1 MDKRLLVKRTL
12 GCVCAAT
19 MMGATLVTH
28 HDSLNTVIA
37 EEKTVQVQKELPFI
51 DSLHYLSENSKK
63 EFKEELSKVGEASQK
78 VKEILAKA
86 QQADKQAQA
95 LAEMKIPEKI
105 PMKPLHG
112 PLYGG
117 YFRTW
122 HDKTSDPSEKDK
134 VNSMGELPKEVDLAF
149 VFHDWTKDYSL
160 FWKEL
165 ATKHVPKLNKQGTR
179 VIRTIPWRFLA
190 GGDNSGIAEDAS
202 KYPNTPEGNKA
213 LAKAIVDEYVYKY
226 NLDGLDVDI
235 ERDSIPKVNG
245 EVSDENLKRSIH
257 VFEEIGK
264 LIGPKGADKSRLFIM
279 DSTYMADKNPLIER
293 GAPYIDLLL
302 VQVYGARGE
311 QGEFQNDTKL
321 VTETPEER
329 WQGYSKYI
337 RPEQYMVGFSFYEEK
352 AGSGNLWYDI
362 NTRKDEDTANGINT
376 DITGTRAERYARWQ
390 PKTGGVKGGIFSYAV
405 DRDGVAHQ
413 PEKVAQQDKRSQM
426 QVDEITDNIF
436 HSDYSV
442 SKALK
447 QVMLKDKSYDLIDEK
462 DFPDKALREA
472 VIAQVG
478 TRKGDLERFNGTL
491 RLDNPAIQSLEG
503 LNKFKKLSQLDLIGL
518 SRITKLDR
526 SVLPANMKSGKDTL
540 ETVLETYKKNSKEE
554 PATIPPVS
562 LTISGLT
569 GLKELDLSGF
579 DRETLAGLDAATLTS
594 LEKVDISG
602 NKLDLAPGTENRQI
616 FDVMRSTVSNHVRSN
631 EQTVRF
637 DKQKPTGHY
646 PTTYGTTSLRLP
658 KAEGNIDL
666 QSRLLF
672 GTVTNQGTL
681 INSEADYKAYQNQKI
696 AGRNF
701 VDPDYHYNNFKVSY
715 DNYTLTVTDSTLGT
729 TTDKR
734 LATDKEETYNVDFF
748 SPADKTK
755 AVHTAKV
762 IVGDEKTMMVN
773 LAEGATVIGGSADSV
788 NARKVFDGK
797 IQSNL
802 LTFDNQASIIFEIKD
817 PSLAKYWR
825 LFNDSSK
832 DKDDYIKEAKLE
844 VFTGQLNA
852 EADVKTSL
860 EKSGDW
866 VTVSTYSGEEKV
878 YSHSLD
884 NISAKYWRVT
894 VDTKGG
900 QYSSPSLPEL
910 QILGYPLPNAD
921 AIMKTVTAAKEL
933 SQQKDKFPQQ
943 VLGELITKEAAV
955 EASLTSKM
963 FDIAVINTNVEAL
976 KNVVDECLAYD
987 KNKETAFKATEDYRA
1002 AVNRIKAER
1011 VTAEEMAQFKDL
1023 TEKAAWL
1030 NSKIEAKLADR
1041 GYDTDLMG
1049 LVDKLTPI
1057 TEALKLFAK

>member
-1 MDKRLLVKRTL
+1 MDKHLLVKRTL

-19 MMGATLVTH
+19 LMGAALATH
-28 HDSLNTVIA
+28 HDSLNTVKA
-37 EEKTVQVQKELPFI
+37 EEKTVQVQKELPSI

-63 EFKEELSKVGEASQK
+63 EFKEELSKAGQESQK
-78 VKEILAKA
+78 GKEILAKA
-86 QQADKQAQA
+86 QQADKQAQE
-95 LAEMKIPEKI
+95 LAKMKIPEKI

-122 HDKTSDPSEKDK
+122 HDKTSDPTEKDK

-149 VFHDWTKDYSL
+149 IFHDWTKDYSL

-190 GGDNSGIAEDAS
+190 GGDNSGIAEDTS

-226 NLDGLDVDI
+226 NLDGLDVDV
-235 ERDSIPKVNG
+235 EHDSIPKVNG
-245 EVSDENLKRSIH
+245 EASDENLKRSID

-264 LIGPKGADKSRLFIM
+264 LIGPKGVDKSRLFIM

-337 RPEQYMVGFSFYEEK
+337 RPEQYMIGFSFYEER

-362 NTRKDEDTANGINT
+362 NSRKDEDTANGINT

-390 PKTGGVKGGIFSYAV
+390 PKTGGIKGGIFSYAI

-413 PEKVAQQDKRSQM
+413 PKQIAEKDKQNVKNN
-426 QVDEITDNIF
+426 QPQIPEITDNIF

-447 QVMLKDKSYDLIDEK
+447 TVMLKDKSYDLIDEK

-472 VIAQVG
+472 VMAQVG

-503 LNKFKKLSQLDLIGL
+503 LNKFKKLAQLDLIGL
-518 SRITKLDR
+518 SRITKLDQ
-526 SVLPANMKSGKDTL
+526 SVLPANMNPGKDTL
-540 ETVLETYKKNSKEE
+540 ETVLETYKKDNKEE

-562 LTISGLT
+562 LKVSGLT

-602 NKLDLAPGTENRQI
+602 NKLDLAPGTQNRQI
-616 FDVMRSTVSNHVRSN
+616 FDTMLSTVSNHVGSN
-631 EQTVRF
+631 EQTVKF

-646 PTTYGTTSLRLP
+646 PDTYGKTSLRLP
-658 KAEGNIDL
+658 VANEKVDL
-666 QSRLLF
+666 QSQLLF

-681 INSEADYKAYQNQKI
+681 INSEADYKAYQNHKI
-696 AGRNF
+696 AGRSF
-701 VDPDYHYNNFKVSY
+701 VDSNYHYNNFKVSY
-715 DNYTLTVTDSTLGT
+715 ENYTVKVTDSTLGT
-729 TTDKR
+729 TTDKT
-734 LATDKEETYNVDFF
+734 LATDKEETYKVDFF

-773 LAEGATVIGGSADSV
+773 LAAGATVIKSENDE
-788 NARKVFDGK
+788 NAKKVFNGIMEYNPLSFNNK
-797 IQSNL
+797 S
-802 LTFDNQASIIFEIKD
+802 SIIFEMKD

-832 DKDDYIKEAKLE
+832 GKDDYIKEAKLE

-860 EKSGDW
+860 EKSDDW
-866 VTVSTYSGEEKV
+866 QTVSTYSGQEQV
-878 YSHSLD
+878 FSHALD
-884 NISAKYWRVT
+884 NISAKYWRIT
-894 VDTKGG
+894 VDNKKN
-900 QYSSPSLPEL
+900 QYGCVSLPEL

-921 AIMKTVTAAKEL
+921 TIMKTVTAAKEL
-933 SQQKDKFPQQ
+933 SQQKDKFSQKM
-943 VLGELITKEAAV
+943 LDELK
-955 EASLTSKM
+955 
-963 FDIAVINTNVEAL
+963 
-976 KNVVDECLAYD
+976 
-987 KNKETAFKATEDYRA
+987 
-1002 AVNRIKAER
+1002 IK
-1011 VTAEEMAQFKDL
+1011 EMAL
-1023 TEKAAWL
+1023 ETSL
-1030 NSKIEAKLADR
+1030 NSKIFDVTAINANA
-1041 GYDTDLMG
+1041 G
-1049 LVDKLTPI
+1049 V
-1057 TEALKLFAK
+1057 LKDCIEKRQLLKK

>member
-1 MDKRLLVKRTL
+1 MDKHLLVKRTL

-19 MMGATLVTH
+19 LMGAALATH
-28 HDSLNTVIA
+28 HDSLNTVKA
-37 EEKTVQVQKELPFI
+37 EEKTVQVQKELSSI

-63 EFKEELSKVGEASQK
+63 EFKEELSKEKVPEK

-86 QQADKQAQA
+86 QQADKQVQE
-95 LAEMKIPEKI
+95 LTKMKIPEKI

-122 HDKTSDPSEKDK
+122 HDKTSDPTEKDK

-149 VFHDWTKDYSL
+149 IFHDWTKDYSL

-190 GGDNSGIAEDAS
+190 GGDNSGIAEDTS

-226 NLDGLDVDI
+226 NLDGLDVDV
-235 ERDSIPKVNG
+235 EHDSIPKVDKKEDTAG
-245 EVSDENLKRSIH
+245 VERSIQ

-293 GAPYIDLLL
+293 GAPYINLLL
-302 VQVYGARGE
+302 VQVYGS
-311 QGEFQNDTKL
+311 QGEKGVFQNDTKL
-321 VTETPEER
+321 VTDTPEER

-337 RPEQYMVGFSFYEEK
+337 RPEQYMIGFSFYEER

-362 NTRKDEDTANGINT
+362 NSRKDEDKANGINT

-390 PKTGGVKGGIFSYAV
+390 PKTGGVKGGIFSYAI

-413 PEKVAQQDKRSQM
+413 PEKVAQQDKRSQT

-447 QVMLKDKSYDLIDEK
+447 TVMLKDKSYDLIDEK

-472 VIAQVG
+472 VMAQVG

-503 LNKFKKLSQLDLIGL
+503 LNKFKKLAQLDLIGL
-518 SRITKLDR
+518 SRITKLDQ
-526 SVLPANMKSGKDTL
+526 SVLPANMKPGKDTL
-540 ETVLETYKKNSKEE
+540 ETVLETYKKDSKEE

-562 LTISGLT
+562 LKVSGLT

-616 FDVMRSTVSNHVRSN
+616 FDTMLSTVSNHVGSN
-631 EQTVRF
+631 KQTVKF

-646 PTTYGTTSLRLP
+646 PDTYGKTSLRLP
-658 KAEGNIDL
+658 VANEKVDL
-666 QSRLLF
+666 QSQLLF

-681 INSEADYKAYQNQKI
+681 INSEADYKAYQNQQI
-696 AGRNF
+696 AGRSF
-701 VDPDYHYNNFKVSY
+701 VDSNYHYNNFKVSY
-715 DNYTLTVTDSTLGT
+715 ENYTVKVTDSTLGT
-729 TTDKR
+729 TTDKT
-734 LATDKEETYNVDFF
+734 LATDKEETYKVDFF

-762 IVGDEKTMMVN
+762 IIGDEKTMMVN
-773 LAEGATVIGGSADSV
+773 LAAGATVIGGSADSQ
-788 NARKVFDGK
+788 AALKAFDGV
-797 IQSNL
+797 IEYNPISTQNR
-802 LTFDNQASIIFEIKD
+802 ASIIFEMKD

-832 DKDDYIKEAKLE
+832 GEDDYIKEAKLE

-860 EKSGDW
+860 EKSDDW
-866 VTVSTYSGEEKV
+866 QTVSTYSGQEQV
-878 YSHSLD
+878 FSHALD
-884 NISAKYWRVT
+884 NISAKYWRIT
-894 VDTKGG
+894 VDNKKN
-900 QYSSPSLPEL
+900 QYGYVSLPEL

-921 AIMKTVTAAKEL
+921 TIMKTVTIAKSL
-933 SQQKDKFPQQ
+933 SQQKDKFSQKM
-943 VLGELITKEAAV
+943 LDELK
-955 EASLTSKM
+955 
-963 FDIAVINTNVEAL
+963 
-976 KNVVDECLAYD
+976 
-987 KNKETAFKATEDYRA
+987 
-1002 AVNRIKAER
+1002 IK
-1011 VTAEEMAQFKDL
+1011 EMAL
-1023 TEKAAWL
+1023 ETSL
-1030 NSKIEAKLADR
+1030 NSKIFDVTAINANA
-1041 GYDTDLMG
+1041 G
-1049 LVDKLTPI
+1049 V
-1057 TEALKLFAK
+1057 LKDCIEKRQLLKK

>member
-1 MDKRLLVKRTL
+1 MDKHLLVKRTL

-19 MMGATLVTH
+19 LMGAALATH
-28 HDSLNTVIA
+28 HDSLNTVKA
-37 EEKTVQVQKELPFI
+37 EEKTVQVQKELPSI

-63 EFKEELSKVGEASQK
+63 EFKEELSKEKVPEK
-78 VKEILAKA
+78 VKEILEKA
-86 QQADKQAQA
+86 QQADKQAQE
-95 LAEMKIPEKI
+95 LAKMKIPEKI

-122 HDKTSDPSEKDK
+122 HDKTSDPTEKDK

-149 VFHDWTKDYSL
+149 IFHDWTKDYSL

-190 GGDNSGIAEDAS
+190 GGDNSGIAEDTS

-226 NLDGLDVDI
+226 NLDGLDVDV
-235 ERDSIPKVNG
+235 EHDSIPKVDKK
-245 EVSDENLKRSIH
+245 EDTASVERSIQ

-293 GAPYIDLLL
+293 GAPYINLLL
-302 VQVYGARGE
+302 VQVYGS
-311 QGEFQNDTKL
+311 QGEKGVFQNDTKL
-321 VTETPEER
+321 VTDTPEER

-337 RPEQYMVGFSFYEEK
+337 RPEQYMIGFSFYEER

-362 NTRKDEDTANGINT
+362 NSRKDEDKANGINT

-390 PKTGGVKGGIFSYAV
+390 PKTGGVKGGIFSYAI

-413 PEKVAQQDKRSQM
+413 PEKVAQQDKRRQT

-447 QVMLKDKSYDLIDEK
+447 TVMLKDKSYDLIDEK

-472 VIAQVG
+472 VMAQVG

-503 LNKFKKLSQLDLIGL
+503 LNKFKKLAQLDLIGL
-518 SRITKLDR
+518 SCITKLDQ
-526 SVLPANMKSGKDTL
+526 SVLPANMKPGKDTL
-540 ETVLETYKKNSKEE
+540 ETVLETYKKDNKEE

-562 LTISGLT
+562 LKVSGLT

-616 FDVMRSTVSNHVRSN
+616 FDTMLSTVSNHVGSN
-631 EQTVRF
+631 EQTVKF

-646 PTTYGTTSLRLP
+646 PDTYGKTSLRLP
-658 KAEGNIDL
+658 VAEGNIDL
-666 QSRLLF
+666 QSQLLF

-681 INSEADYKAYQNQKI
+681 INSEADYKAYQNHKI
-696 AGRNF
+696 AGRSF
-701 VDPDYHYNNFKVSY
+701 VDSNYHYNNFKVSY
-715 DNYTLTVTDSTLGT
+715 ENYTVKVTDSTLGT
-729 TTDKR
+729 TTDKT
-734 LATDKEETYNVDFF
+734 LATDKEETYKVDFF

-773 LAEGATVIGGSADSV
+773 LAAGATVIKSENDE
-788 NARKVFDGK
+788 NAKKVFNG
-797 IQSNL
+797 IMEYNPISTQNR
-802 LTFDNQASIIFEIKD
+802 ASIIFEMKD

-832 DKDDYIKEAKLE
+832 DKKDYIKEAKLE

-860 EKSGDW
+860 EKSDDW
-866 VTVSTYSGEEKV
+866 QTVSTYSGQEQV
-878 YSHSLD
+878 FSHALD
-884 NISAKYWRVT
+884 NISAKYWRIT

-900 QYSSPSLPEL
+900 NYSWPSLPEL

-921 AIMKTVTAAKEL
+921 TIMKTVTTAKGL
-933 SQQKDKFPQQ
+933 SQQKDKFSQKM
-943 VLGELITKEAAV
+943 LDELK
-955 EASLTSKM
+955 
-963 FDIAVINTNVEAL
+963 
-976 KNVVDECLAYD
+976 
-987 KNKETAFKATEDYRA
+987 
-1002 AVNRIKAER
+1002 IK
-1011 VTAEEMAQFKDL
+1011 EMAL
-1023 TEKAAWL
+1023 ETSL
-1030 NSKIEAKLADR
+1030 NSKIFDVTAINANA
-1041 GYDTDLMG
+1041 G
-1049 LVDKLTPI
+1049 V
-1057 TEALKLFAK
+1057 LKDCIEKRQLLKK

>member
-1 MDKRLLVKRTL
+1 MDKHLLVKRTL

-19 MMGATLVTH
+19 LMGAALATH
-28 HDSLNTVIA
+28 HDSLNTVKA
-37 EEKTVQVQKELPFI
+37 EEKTVQVQKELPSI

-63 EFKEELSKVGEASQK
+63 EFKEELSKAGQESQK

-86 QQADKQAQA
+86 QQADKQAQE
-95 LAEMKIPEKI
+95 LAKMKIPEKI

-122 HDKTSDPSEKDK
+122 HDKTSDPTEKDK

-149 VFHDWTKDYSL
+149 IFHDWTKDYSL

-190 GGDNSGIAEDAS
+190 GGDNSGIAEDTS

-226 NLDGLDVDI
+226 NLDGLDVDV
-235 ERDSIPKVNG
+235 EHDSIPKVNG
-245 EVSDENLKRSIH
+245 KASDENLKRSIQ

-264 LIGPKGADKSRLFIM
+264 LIGPKGVDKSRLFIM

-293 GAPYIDLLL
+293 GAPYINLLL
-302 VQVYGARGE
+302 VQIYGS
-311 QGEFQNDTKL
+311 QGEKGVFQNDTKL
-321 VTETPEER
+321 VTDTPEER

-337 RPEQYMVGFSFYEEK
+337 RPEQYMIGFSFYEEN
-352 AGSGNLWYDI
+352 AQEGNLWYDI
-362 NTRKDEDTANGINT
+362 NSRKDEDTANGINS

-390 PKTGGVKGGIFSYAV
+390 PKTGGVKGGIFSYAI
-405 DRDGVAHQ
+405 DRDGVAH
-413 PEKVAQQDKRSQM
+413 PKKNGYKNPKL
-426 QVDEITDNIF
+426 DNIVT
-436 HSDYSV
+436 SDYSV

-447 QVMLKDKSYDLIDEK
+447 TVMLKDKSYDLIDEK

-472 VIAQVG
+472 VMAQVG

-503 LNKFKKLSQLDLIGL
+503 LNKFKKLAQLDLIGL
-518 SRITKLDR
+518 SRITKLDQ
-526 SVLPANMKSGKDTL
+526 SVLPANMKPGKDTL
-540 ETVLETYKKNSKEE
+540 ETVLETYKKDNKEE

-562 LTISGLT
+562 LKVSGLT

-616 FDVMRSTVSNHVRSN
+616 FDTMLSTVSNHLGSN
-631 EQTVRF
+631 EQTVKF

-646 PTTYGTTSLRLP
+646 PDTYGKTSLRLP
-658 KAEGNIDL
+658 VANEKVDL
-666 QSRLLF
+666 QSQLLF

-681 INSEADYKAYQNQKI
+681 INSEADYKAYQNHKI
-696 AGRNF
+696 AGRSF
-701 VDPDYHYNNFKVSY
+701 VDSNYHYNNFKVSY
-715 DNYTLTVTDSTLGT
+715 ENYTVKVTDSTLGT
-729 TTDKR
+729 TTDKT
-734 LATDKEETYNVDFF
+734 LATDKEETYKVDFF

-773 LAEGATVIGGSADSV
+773 LAAGATVIGGSADPV
-788 NARKVFDGK
+788 NARKVFDSE

-802 LTFDNQASIIFEIKD
+802 LTFDNQTSIIFEMKE

-832 DKDDYIKEAKLE
+832 DKKDYIKEAKLE

-860 EKSGDW
+860 EKSDDW
-866 VTVSTYSGEEKV
+866 QTVSTYSGQEQV
-878 YSHSLD
+878 FSHALD
-884 NISAKYWRVT
+884 NISAKYWRIT

-900 QYSSPSLPEL
+900 NYSWPSLPEL

-921 AIMKTVTAAKEL
+921 TIMKTVTTAKGL
-933 SQQKDKFPQQ
+933 SQQKDKFSQKM
-943 VLGELITKEAAV
+943 LDELK
-955 EASLTSKM
+955 
-963 FDIAVINTNVEAL
+963 
-976 KNVVDECLAYD
+976 
-987 KNKETAFKATEDYRA
+987 
-1002 AVNRIKAER
+1002 IK
-1011 VTAEEMAQFKDL
+1011 EMAL
-1023 TEKAAWL
+1023 ETSL
-1030 NSKIEAKLADR
+1030 NSKIFDVTAINANA
-1041 GYDTDLMG
+1041 G
-1049 LVDKLTPI
+1049 V
-1057 TEALKLFAK
+1057 LKDCIEKSQLLKK

>member
-1 MDKRLLVKRTL
+1 MDKHLLVKRTL

-19 MMGATLVTH
+19 LMGAALATH
-28 HDSLNTVIA
+28 HDSLNTVKA
-37 EEKTVQVQKELPFI
+37 EEKTVQVQKELPSI

-63 EFKEELSKVGEASQK
+63 EFKEELSKAGQESQK

-86 QQADKQAQA
+86 QQADKQAQE
-95 LAEMKIPEKI
+95 LAKMKIPEKI

-122 HDKTSDPSEKDK
+122 HDKTSDPTEKDK

-149 VFHDWTKDYSL
+149 IFHDWTKDYSL

-190 GGDNSGIAEDAS
+190 GGDNSGIAEDTS

-226 NLDGLDVDI
+226 NLDGLDVDV
-235 ERDSIPKVNG
+235 EHDSIPKVDKKEDTAG
-245 EVSDENLKRSIH
+245 VERSIQ

-264 LIGPKGADKSRLFIM
+264 LIGPKGVDKSRLFIM

-293 GAPYIDLLL
+293 GAPYINLLL
-302 VQVYGARGE
+302 VQVYGS
-311 QGEFQNDTKL
+311 QGEKGGWEPVSNRPEKTM
-321 VTETPEER
+321 EER

-337 RPEQYMVGFSFYEEK
+337 RPEQYMIGFSFYEER

-362 NTRKDEDTANGINT
+362 NVEDESNPNIGKEIK
-376 DITGTRAERYARWQ
+376 GTRAERYAKWQ

-405 DRDGVAHQ
+405 DRDGVAH
-413 PEKVAQQDKRSQM
+413 PKKNGYKNPKL
-426 QVDEITDNIF
+426 DNIVT
-436 HSDYSV
+436 SDYSV

-447 QVMLKDKSYDLIDEK
+447 TVMLKDKSYDLIDEK

-472 VIAQVG
+472 VMAQVG

-503 LNKFKKLSQLDLIGL
+503 LNKFKKLAQLDLIGL
-518 SRITKLDR
+518 SCITKLDQ
-526 SVLPANMKSGKDTL
+526 SVLPANMKPGKDTL
-540 ETVLETYKKNSKEE
+540 ETVLETYKKDNKEE

-562 LTISGLT
+562 LKVSGLT

-616 FDVMRSTVSNHVRSN
+616 FDTMLSTVSNHVGSN
-631 EQTVRF
+631 KQTVKF

-646 PTTYGTTSLRLP
+646 PDTYGKTSLRLP
-658 KAEGNIDL
+658 VANEKVDL
-666 QSRLLF
+666 QSQLLF

-681 INSEADYKAYQNQKI
+681 INSEADYKAYQNHKI
-696 AGRNF
+696 AGRSF
-701 VDPDYHYNNFKVSY
+701 VDSNYHYNNFKVSY
-715 DNYTLTVTDSTLGT
+715 ESYTVKVTDSTLGT
-729 TTDKR
+729 TTDKT
-734 LATDKEETYNVDFF
+734 LATDKEETYKVDFF

-773 LAEGATVIGGSADSV
+773 LAEGATVIKSENDE
-788 NARKVFDGK
+788 NAKKVFNG
-797 IQSNL
+797 IMEYNPISTQNR
-802 LTFDNQASIIFEIKD
+802 ASIIFEIKD

-832 DKDDYIKEAKLE
+832 DKKDYIKEAKLE

-860 EKSGDW
+860 EKSDDW
-866 VTVSTYSGEEKV
+866 QTVSTYSGQEQV
-878 YSHSLD
+878 FSHALD
-884 NISAKYWRVT
+884 NISAKYWRIT

-900 QYSSPSLPEL
+900 NYSWPSLPEL

-921 AIMKTVTAAKEL
+921 TIMKTVTTAKGL
-933 SQQKDKFPQQ
+933 SQQKDKFSQKM
-943 VLGELITKEAAV
+943 LDELK
-955 EASLTSKM
+955 
-963 FDIAVINTNVEAL
+963 
-976 KNVVDECLAYD
+976 
-987 KNKETAFKATEDYRA
+987 
-1002 AVNRIKAER
+1002 IK
-1011 VTAEEMAQFKDL
+1011 EMAL
-1023 TEKAAWL
+1023 ETSL
-1030 NSKIEAKLADR
+1030 NSKIFDVTAINANA
-1041 GYDTDLMG
+1041 G
-1049 LVDKLTPI
+1049 V
-1057 TEALKLFAK
+1057 LKDCIEKRQLLKK

>member
-1 MDKRLLVKRTL
+1 MYKHLLVKRTL

-19 MMGATLVTH
+19 LMGAALATH
-28 HDSLNTVIA
+28 HDSLNTVKA
-37 EEKTVQVQKELPFI
+37 EEKTVQVQKELSSI

-63 EFKEELSKVGEASQK
+63 EFKEELSKEKVPEK

-86 QQADKQAQA
+86 QQADKQAQE
-95 LAEMKIPEKI
+95 LTKMKIPEKI

-122 HDKTSDPSEKDK
+122 HDKTSDPTEKDK

-149 VFHDWTKDYSL
+149 IFHDWTKDYSL

-190 GGDNSGIAEDAS
+190 GGDNSGIAEDTS

-226 NLDGLDVDI
+226 NLDGLDVDV
-235 ERDSIPKVNG
+235 EHDSIPKVNG
-245 EVSDENLKRSIH
+245 KASDENLKRSID

-264 LIGPKGADKSRLFIM
+264 LIGPKGVDKSRLFIM

-337 RPEQYMVGFSFYEEK
+337 RPEQYMIGFSFYEER

-362 NTRKDEDTANGINT
+362 NSRKDDDKANGINT

-390 PKTGGVKGGIFSYAV
+390 PKTGGVKGGIFSYAI

-413 PEKVAQQDKRSQM
+413 PKQIAEKDKQNVKNN
-426 QVDEITDNIF
+426 QPQIPEITDNIF

-447 QVMLKDKSYDLIDEK
+447 TVMLKDKSYDLIDEK

-472 VIAQVG
+472 VMAQVG

-503 LNKFKKLSQLDLIGL
+503 LNKFKKLAQLDLIGL
-518 SRITKLDR
+518 SRITKLDQ
-526 SVLPANMKSGKDTL
+526 SVLPANMKPGKDTL
-540 ETVLETYKKNSKEE
+540 ETVLETYKKDNKEE

-562 LTISGLT
+562 LKVSGLT

-616 FDVMRSTVSNHVRSN
+616 FDTMLSTISNHVGSN
-631 EQTVRF
+631 EQTVKF

-646 PTTYGTTSLRLP
+646 PDTYGKTSLRLP
-658 KAEGNIDL
+658 VAEGNIDL
-666 QSRLLF
+666 QSQLLF

-681 INSEADYKAYQNQKI
+681 INSEADYKAYQNHKI
-696 AGRNF
+696 AGRSF
-701 VDPDYHYNNFKVSY
+701 VDSNYHYNNFKVSY
-715 DNYTLTVTDSTLGT
+715 ENYTVKVTDSTLGT
-729 TTDKR
+729 TTDKT
-734 LATDKEETYNVDFF
+734 LATDKEETYKVDFF

-773 LAEGATVIGGSADSV
+773 LAEGATVIGGSADSQ
-788 NARKVFDGK
+788 AALKAFDGV
-797 IQSNL
+797 IEYNPISTQNR
-802 LTFDNQASIIFEIKD
+802 ASIIFEMKD

-832 DKDDYIKEAKLE
+832 GEDDYIKEAKLE

-860 EKSGDW
+860 EKSDDW
-866 VTVSTYSGEEKV
+866 QTVSTYSGQEQV
-878 YSHSLD
+878 FSHALD

-900 QYSSPSLPEL
+900 NYSWPSLPEL

-921 AIMKTVTAAKEL
+921 TIMKTVTTAKEL
-933 SQQKDKFPQQ
+933 SQQKDKFSQKI
-943 VLGELITKEAAV
+943 LDELK
-955 EASLTSKM
+955 
-963 FDIAVINTNVEAL
+963 
-976 KNVVDECLAYD
+976 
-987 KNKETAFKATEDYRA
+987 
-1002 AVNRIKAER
+1002 IK
-1011 VTAEEMAQFKDL
+1011 EMAL
-1023 TEKAAWL
+1023 ETSL
-1030 NSKIEAKLADR
+1030 NSKIFDVTAIDANA
-1041 GYDTDLMG
+1041 G
-1049 LVDKLTPI
+1049 V
-1057 TEALKLFAK
+1057 LKDCIEKRQLLKK

>member
-1 MDKRLLVKRTL
+1 MVATSFFICKYLKNFVDKY
-12 GCVCAAT
+12 
-19 MMGATLVTH
+19 
-28 HDSLNTVIA
+28 
-37 EEKTVQVQKELPFI
+37 QP
-51 DSLHYLSENSKK
+51 
-63 EFKEELSKVGEASQK
+63 
-78 VKEILAKA
+78 
-86 QQADKQAQA
+86 
-95 LAEMKIPEKI
+95 
-105 PMKPLHG
+105 KPLHG

-122 HDKTSDPSEKDK
+122 HDKTSDPTEKDK

-149 VFHDWTKDYSL
+149 IFHDWTKDYSL

-226 NLDGLDVDI
+226 NLDGLDVDV
-235 ERDSIPKVNG
+235 EHDSIPKVNG
-245 EVSDENLKRSIH
+245 EASDENLKRSID

-264 LIGPKGADKSRLFIM
+264 LIGPKGTDKSRLFIM

-293 GAPYIDLLL
+293 GAPYINLLL
-302 VQVYGARGE
+302 VQVYGS
-311 QGEFQNDTKL
+311 QGEKGVFQNDTKL
-321 VTETPEER
+321 VTDTPEER

-337 RPEQYMVGFSFYEEK
+337 RPEQYMIGFSFYEEN
-352 AGSGNLWYDI
+352 AQEGNLWYDI
-362 NTRKDEDTANGINT
+362 SERKESDTTGLSSS
-376 DITGTRAERYARWQ
+376 ITATRAERYAKWQ
-390 PKTGGVKGGIFSYAV
+390 PKTGGVKGGIFSYAI

-413 PEKVAQQDKRSQM
+413 PKKYAKQKEFKDA
-426 QVDEITDNIF
+426 TDNIF

-447 QVMLKDKSYDLIDEK
+447 TVMLKDKSYDLIDEK

-472 VIAQVG
+472 VMAQVG

-503 LNKFKKLSQLDLIGL
+503 LNKFKKLAQLDLIGL
-518 SRITKLDR
+518 SRITKLDQ
-526 SVLPANMKSGKDTL
+526 SVLPANMKPGKDTL
-540 ETVLETYKKNSKEE
+540 ETVLETYKKDNKEE

-562 LTISGLT
+562 LKVSGLT

-602 NKLDLAPGTENRQI
+602 NKLDLAPGTQNRQI
-616 FDVMRSTVSNHVRSN
+616 FDTMLSTVSNHVGSN
-631 EQTVRF
+631 EQTVKF

-646 PTTYGTTSLRLP
+646 PDTYGKTSLRLP
-658 KAEGNIDL
+658 VANEKVDL
-666 QSRLLF
+666 QSQLLF

-681 INSEADYKAYQNQKI
+681 INSEADYKAYQNHKI
-696 AGRNF
+696 AGRSF
-701 VDPDYHYNNFKVSY
+701 VDSNYHYNNFKVSY
-715 DNYTLTVTDSTLGT
+715 ENYTVKVTDSTLGT
-729 TTDKR
+729 TTDKT
-734 LATDKEETYNVDFF
+734 LATDKEETYKVDFF

-773 LAEGATVIGGSADSV
+773 LAAGATVIKSENDE
-788 NARKVFDGK
+788 NAKKVFNGIMEYNPLSFNNK
-797 IQSNL
+797 S
-802 LTFDNQASIIFEIKD
+802 SIIFEMKD

-832 DKDDYIKEAKLE
+832 GKDDYIKEAKLE

-860 EKSGDW
+860 EKSDDW
-866 VTVSTYSGEEKV
+866 QTVSTYSGQEQV
-878 YSHSLD
+878 FSHALD
-884 NISAKYWRVT
+884 NISAKYWRIT
-894 VDTKGG
+894 VDNKKN
-900 QYSSPSLPEL
+900 QYGCVSLPEL

-921 AIMKTVTAAKEL
+921 TIMKTVTAAKEL
-933 SQQKDKFPQQ
+933 SQQKDKFSQKM
-943 VLGELITKEAAV
+943 LDELK
-955 EASLTSKM
+955 
-963 FDIAVINTNVEAL
+963 
-976 KNVVDECLAYD
+976 
-987 KNKETAFKATEDYRA
+987 
-1002 AVNRIKAER
+1002 IK
-1011 VTAEEMAQFKDL
+1011 EMAL
-1023 TEKAAWL
+1023 ETSL
-1030 NSKIEAKLADR
+1030 NSKIFDVTAINANA
-1041 GYDTDLMG
+1041 G
-1049 LVDKLTPI
+1049 V
-1057 TEALKLFAK
+1057 LKDCIEKRQLLKK

>member
-1 MDKRLLVKRTL
+1 MDKHLLVKRTL

-19 MMGATLVTH
+19 LMGAALATH
-28 HDSLNTVIA
+28 HDSLNTVKA
-37 EEKTVQVQKELPFI
+37 EEKTVQVQKGLPSI

-63 EFKEELSKVGEASQK
+63 EFKEELSKAGQESQK

-86 QQADKQAQA
+86 QQADKQAQE
-95 LAEMKIPEKI
+95 LAKMKIPEKI

-122 HDKTSDPSEKDK
+122 HDKTSDPTEKDK

-149 VFHDWTKDYSL
+149 IFHDWTKDYSL

-190 GGDNSGIAEDAS
+190 GGDNSGIAEDTS

-226 NLDGLDVDI
+226 NLDGLDVDV
-235 ERDSIPKVNG
+235 EHDSIPKVNG
-245 EVSDENLKRSIH
+245 EASDENLKRSID

-264 LIGPKGADKSRLFIM
+264 LIGPKGVDKSRLFIM

-337 RPEQYMVGFSFYEEK
+337 RPEQYMIGFSFYEER

-362 NTRKDEDTANGINT
+362 NSRKDEDTANGINT

-390 PKTGGVKGGIFSYAV
+390 PKTGGIKGGIFSYAI

-413 PEKVAQQDKRSQM
+413 PKQIAEKDKQNVKNN
-426 QVDEITDNIF
+426 QPQIPEITDNIF

-447 QVMLKDKSYDLIDEK
+447 TVMLKDKSYDLIDEK

-472 VIAQVG
+472 VMAQVG

-503 LNKFKKLSQLDLIGL
+503 LNKFKKLAQLDLIGL
-518 SRITKLDR
+518 SRITKLDQ
-526 SVLPANMKSGKDTL
+526 SVLPANMKPGKDTL
-540 ETVLETYKKNSKEE
+540 ETVLETYKKDNKEE

-562 LTISGLT
+562 LKVSGLT

-602 NKLDLAPGTENRQI
+602 NKLDLAPGTQNRQI
-616 FDVMRSTVSNHVRSN
+616 FDTMLSTVSNHVGSN
-631 EQTVRF
+631 EQTVKF

-646 PTTYGTTSLRLP
+646 PDTYGKTSLRLP
-658 KAEGNIDL
+658 VANEKVDL
-666 QSRLLF
+666 QSQLLF

-681 INSEADYKAYQNQKI
+681 INSEADYKAYQNHKI
-696 AGRNF
+696 AGRSF
-701 VDPDYHYNNFKVSY
+701 VDSNYHYNNFKVSY
-715 DNYTLTVTDSTLGT
+715 ENYTVKVTDSTLGT
-729 TTDKR
+729 TTDKT
-734 LATDKEETYNVDFF
+734 LATDKEETYKVDFF

-773 LAEGATVIGGSADSV
+773 LAAGATVIKSENDE
-788 NARKVFDGK
+788 NAKKVFNGIMEYNPLSFNNK
-797 IQSNL
+797 S
-802 LTFDNQASIIFEIKD
+802 SIIFEMKD

-832 DKDDYIKEAKLE
+832 GKDDYIKEAKLE

-860 EKSGDW
+860 EKSDDW
-866 VTVSTYSGEEKV
+866 QTVSTYSGQEQV
-878 YSHSLD
+878 FSHALD
-884 NISAKYWRVT
+884 NISAKYWRIT
-894 VDTKGG
+894 VDNKKN
-900 QYSSPSLPEL
+900 QYGCVSLPEL

-921 AIMKTVTAAKEL
+921 TIMKTVTTAKGL
-933 SQQKDKFPQQ
+933 SQQKDKFSQKM
-943 VLGELITKEAAV
+943 LDELK
-955 EASLTSKM
+955 
-963 FDIAVINTNVEAL
+963 
-976 KNVVDECLAYD
+976 
-987 KNKETAFKATEDYRA
+987 
-1002 AVNRIKAER
+1002 IK
-1011 VTAEEMAQFKDL
+1011 EMAL
-1023 TEKAAWL
+1023 ETSL
-1030 NSKIEAKLADR
+1030 NSKIFDVTAINANA
-1041 GYDTDLMG
+1041 G
-1049 LVDKLTPI
+1049 V
-1057 TEALKLFAK
+1057 LKDCIEKRQLLKK

>member
-1 MDKRLLVKRTL
+1 MDKHLLVKRTL

-19 MMGATLVTH
+19 LMGAALATH
-28 HDSLNTVIA
+28 HDSLNTVKA
-37 EEKTVQVQKELPFI
+37 EEKTVQVQKELPSI

-63 EFKEELSKVGEASQK
+63 EFKEELSKEKVPEK
-78 VKEILAKA
+78 VKEILEKA
-86 QQADKQAQA
+86 QQADKQAQE
-95 LAEMKIPEKI
+95 LAKMKIPEKI
-105 PMKPLHG
+105 PMKSLHG

-122 HDKTSDPSEKDK
+122 HDKTSDPTEKDK

-149 VFHDWTKDYSL
+149 IFHDWTKDYSL

-190 GGDNSGIAEDAS
+190 GGDNSGIAEDTS

-226 NLDGLDVDI
+226 NLDGLDVDV
-235 ERDSIPKVNG
+235 EHDSIPKVNG
-245 EVSDENLKRSIH
+245 KASDENLKRSID

-264 LIGPKGADKSRLFIM
+264 LIGPKGVDKSRLFIM

-293 GAPYIDLLL
+293 GAPYINLLL
-302 VQVYGARGE
+302 VQIYGP
-311 QGEFQNDTKL
+311 QGEKGVFQNDTKL
-321 VTETPEER
+321 VTDTPEER

-337 RPEQYMVGFSFYEEK
+337 RPEQYMIGFSFYEER

-362 NTRKDEDTANGINT
+362 NSRKDDDKANGINT

-390 PKTGGVKGGIFSYAV
+390 PKTGGVKGGIFSYAI

-413 PEKVAQQDKRSQM
+413 PEKVAQQDKRSQT

-447 QVMLKDKSYDLIDEK
+447 TVMLKDKSYDLIDEK

-472 VIAQVG
+472 VMAQVG

-503 LNKFKKLSQLDLIGL
+503 LNKFKKLAQLDLIGL
-518 SRITKLDR
+518 SRITKLDQ
-526 SVLPANMKSGKDTL
+526 SVLPANMKPGKDTL
-540 ETVLETYKKNSKEE
+540 ETVLETYKQDNKEE

-562 LTISGLT
+562 LKVSGLT

-616 FDVMRSTVSNHVRSN
+616 FATMLSTVSNHVGSN
-631 EQTVRF
+631 EQTVKF

-646 PTTYGTTSLRLP
+646 PDTYGKTSLRLP
-658 KAEGNIDL
+658 VANEKVDL
-666 QSRLLF
+666 QSQLLF

-681 INSEADYKAYQNQKI
+681 INSEADYKAYQNQQI
-696 AGRNF
+696 AGRSF
-701 VDPDYHYNNFKVSY
+701 VDSNYHYNNFKVSY
-715 DNYTLTVTDSTLGT
+715 ENYTVKVTDSTLGT
-729 TTDKR
+729 TTDKT
-734 LATDKEETYNVDFF
+734 LATDKEETYKVDFF

-773 LAEGATVIGGSADSV
+773 LAEGATVIGGSADPV
-788 NARKVFDGK
+788 NARKVFDSE

-802 LTFDNQASIIFEIKD
+802 LTFDNQASIIFEMKD

-832 DKDDYIKEAKLE
+832 GKDDYIKEAKLE

-860 EKSGDW
+860 EKSDDW
-866 VTVSTYSGEEKV
+866 QTVSTYSGQEQV
-878 YSHSLD
+878 FSHALD
-884 NISAKYWRVT
+884 NISAKYWRIT
-894 VDTKGG
+894 VDNKKN
-900 QYSSPSLPEL
+900 QYGCVSLPEL

-921 AIMKTVTAAKEL
+921 TIMKTVTTTKGL
-933 SQQKDKFPQQ
+933 SQQKDKFSQKM
-943 VLGELITKEAAV
+943 LDELK
-955 EASLTSKM
+955 
-963 FDIAVINTNVEAL
+963 
-976 KNVVDECLAYD
+976 
-987 KNKETAFKATEDYRA
+987 
-1002 AVNRIKAER
+1002 IK
-1011 VTAEEMAQFKDL
+1011 EMAL
-1023 TEKAAWL
+1023 ETSL
-1030 NSKIEAKLADR
+1030 NSKIFDVTAINANA
-1041 GYDTDLMG
+1041 G
-1049 LVDKLTPI
+1049 V
-1057 TEALKLFAK
+1057 LKDCIEKRQLLKK

>member
-1 MDKRLLVKRTL
+1 MDKHLLVKRTL

-19 MMGATLVTH
+19 LMGAALATH
-28 HDSLNTVIA
+28 HDSLNTVKA
-37 EEKTVQVQKELPFI
+37 EEKTVQVQKELSSI

-63 EFKEELSKVGEASQK
+63 EFKEELSKEKVPEK

-86 QQADKQAQA
+86 QQADKQAQE
-95 LAEMKIPEKI
+95 LTKMKIPEKI
-105 PMKPLHG
+105 PMKPLHD

-122 HDKTSDPSEKDK
+122 HDKTSDPTEKDK

-149 VFHDWTKDYSL
+149 IFHDWTKDYSL

-190 GGDNSGIAEDAS
+190 GGDNSGIAEDTS

-226 NLDGLDVDI
+226 NLDGLDVDV
-235 ERDSIPKVNG
+235 EHDSIPKVNG
-245 EVSDENLKRSIH
+245 KASDENLKRSID

-337 RPEQYMVGFSFYEEK
+337 RPEQYMIGFSFYEER

-362 NTRKDEDTANGINT
+362 NSRKDEDKANGINT

-390 PKTGGVKGGIFSYAV
+390 PKTGGIKGGIFSYAI

-413 PEKVAQQDKRSQM
+413 PKQIAEKDKQNVKNN
-426 QVDEITDNIF
+426 QPQIPEITDNIF

-447 QVMLKDKSYDLIDEK
+447 TVMLKDKSYDLIDEK

-472 VIAQVG
+472 VMAQVG

-503 LNKFKKLSQLDLIGL
+503 LNKFKKLAQLDLIGL

-526 SVLPANMKSGKDTL
+526 SVLPANMKPAKDTL
-540 ETVLETYKKNSKEE
+540 ETVLETYKKDNKEE

-562 LTISGLT
+562 LKVSGLT

-616 FDVMRSTVSNHVRSN
+616 FDTMLSTVSNHVGSN
-631 EQTVRF
+631 EQTVKF

-646 PTTYGTTSLRLP
+646 PDTYGKTSLRLP
-658 KAEGNIDL
+658 VAEGNIDL
-666 QSRLLF
+666 QSQLLF

-681 INSEADYKAYQNQKI
+681 INSEADYKAYQNHKI
-696 AGRNF
+696 AGRSF
-701 VDPDYHYNNFKVSY
+701 VDSNYHYNNFKVSY
-715 DNYTLTVTDSTLGT
+715 ENYTVKVTDSTLGT
-729 TTDKR
+729 TTDKT
-734 LATDKEETYNVDFF
+734 LATDKEETYKVDFF

-773 LAEGATVIGGSADSV
+773 LAAGATVIKSENDE
-788 NARKVFDGK
+788 NAKKVFNGIMEYNPLSFNNK
-797 IQSNL
+797 S
-802 LTFDNQASIIFEIKD
+802 SIIFEMKD

-825 LFNDSSK
+825 LFNDNSK
-832 DKDDYIKEAKLE
+832 GKDDYIKEAKLE

-860 EKSGDW
+860 EKSDDW
-866 VTVSTYSGEEKV
+866 QTVSTYSGQEQV
-878 YSHSLD
+878 FSHALD
-884 NISAKYWRVT
+884 NISTKYWRIT
-894 VDTKGG
+894 VDNKKN
-900 QYSSPSLPEL
+900 QYGYVSLPEL
-910 QILGYPLPNAD
+910 QILGYPLLNAD
-921 AIMKTVTAAKEL
+921 TIMKTVTAAKEL
-933 SQQKDKFPQQ
+933 SQQKDKFSQKM
-943 VLGELITKEAAV
+943 LDELK
-955 EASLTSKM
+955 
-963 FDIAVINTNVEAL
+963 
-976 KNVVDECLAYD
+976 
-987 KNKETAFKATEDYRA
+987 
-1002 AVNRIKAER
+1002 IK
-1011 VTAEEMAQFKDL
+1011 EMAL
-1023 TEKAAWL
+1023 ETSL
-1030 NSKIEAKLADR
+1030 NSKIFDVTAINANA
-1041 GYDTDLMG
+1041 G
-1049 LVDKLTPI
+1049 V
-1057 TEALKLFAK
+1057 LKDCIEKRQLLKK

>member
-1 MDKRLLVKRTL
+1 MDKHLLVKRTL

-19 MMGATLVTH
+19 LMGAALATH
-28 HDSLNTVIA
+28 HDSLNTVKA
-37 EEKTVQVQKELPFI
+37 EEKTVQVQKELPSI

-63 EFKEELSKVGEASQK
+63 EFKEELSKAGQESQK
-78 VKEILAKA
+78 GKEILAKA
-86 QQADKQAQA
+86 QQADKQAQE
-95 LAEMKIPEKI
+95 LAKMKIPEKI

-122 HDKTSDPSEKDK
+122 HDKTSDPTEKDK

-149 VFHDWTKDYSL
+149 IFHDWTKDYSL

-190 GGDNSGIAEDAS
+190 GGDNSGIAEDTS

-226 NLDGLDVDI
+226 NLDGLDVDV
-235 ERDSIPKVNG
+235 EHDSIPKVDKKEDTAG
-245 EVSDENLKRSIH
+245 VERSIQ

-311 QGEFQNDTKL
+311 QGEFQNDTRL

-337 RPEQYMVGFSFYEEK
+337 RPEQYMIGFSFYEER

-362 NTRKDEDTANGINT
+362 NSRKDEDKANGINT

-390 PKTGGVKGGIFSYAV
+390 PKTGGVKGGIFSYAI

-413 PEKVAQQDKRSQM
+413 PKQIAEKDKQNVKNN
-426 QVDEITDNIF
+426 QPQIPEITDNIF

-447 QVMLKDKSYDLIDEK
+447 TVMLKDKSYDLIDEK

-472 VIAQVG
+472 VMAQVG

-503 LNKFKKLSQLDLIGL
+503 LNKFKKLAQLDLIGL
-518 SRITKLDR
+518 SRITKLDQ
-526 SVLPANMKSGKDTL
+526 SVLPANMKPGKDTL
-540 ETVLETYKKNSKEE
+540 ETVLETYKKDNKEE

-562 LTISGLT
+562 LKVSGLT

-616 FDVMRSTVSNHVRSN
+616 FDTMLSTISNHVGSN
-631 EQTVRF
+631 EQTVKF

-646 PTTYGTTSLRLP
+646 PDTYGKTSLRLP
-658 KAEGNIDL
+658 VANEKVDL
-666 QSRLLF
+666 QSQLLF

-681 INSEADYKAYQNQKI
+681 INSEADYKAYQNHKI
-696 AGRNF
+696 AGRSF
-701 VDPDYHYNNFKVSY
+701 VDSNYHYNNFKVSY
-715 DNYTLTVTDSTLGT
+715 ENYTVKVTDSTLGT
-729 TTDKR
+729 TTDKT
-734 LATDKEETYNVDFF
+734 LATDKEETYKVDFF

-773 LAEGATVIGGSADSV
+773 LAAGATVIKSENDE
-788 NARKVFDGK
+788 NAKKVFNGIMEYNPLSFNNK
-797 IQSNL
+797 S
-802 LTFDNQASIIFEIKD
+802 SIIFEMKD

-832 DKDDYIKEAKLE
+832 DKKDYIKEAKLE

-860 EKSGDW
+860 EKSDDW
-866 VTVSTYSGEEKV
+866 QTVSTYSGQEQV
-878 YSHSLD
+878 FSHALD
-884 NISAKYWRVT
+884 NISAKYWRIT

-900 QYSSPSLPEL
+900 NYSWPSLPEL

-921 AIMKTVTAAKEL
+921 TIMKTVTTAKGL
-933 SQQKDKFPQQ
+933 SQQKDKFSQKM
-943 VLGELITKEAAV
+943 LDELK
-955 EASLTSKM
+955 
-963 FDIAVINTNVEAL
+963 
-976 KNVVDECLAYD
+976 
-987 KNKETAFKATEDYRA
+987 
-1002 AVNRIKAER
+1002 IK
-1011 VTAEEMAQFKDL
+1011 EMAL
-1023 TEKAAWL
+1023 ETSL
-1030 NSKIEAKLADR
+1030 NSKIFDVTAINANA
-1041 GYDTDLMG
+1041 G
-1049 LVDKLTPI
+1049 V
-1057 TEALKLFAK
+1057 LKDCIEKRQLLKK

>member
-1 MDKRLLVKRTL
+1 MDKHLLVKRTL

-19 MMGATLVTH
+19 LMGAALATH
-28 HDSLNTVIA
+28 HDSLNTVKA
-37 EEKTVQVQKELPFI
+37 EEKTVQVQKELSSI

-63 EFKEELSKVGEASQK
+63 EFKEELSKEKVPEK

-86 QQADKQAQA
+86 QQADKQAQE
-95 LAEMKIPEKI
+95 LTKMKIPEKI

-122 HDKTSDPSEKDK
+122 HDKTSDPTEKDK

-149 VFHDWTKDYSL
+149 IFHDWTKDYSL

-190 GGDNSGIAEDAS
+190 GGDNSGIAEDTS

-226 NLDGLDVDI
+226 NLDGLDVDV
-235 ERDSIPKVNG
+235 EHDSIPKVNG
-245 EVSDENLKRSIH
+245 KASDENLKRSID

-293 GAPYIDLLL
+293 GAPYINLLL
-302 VQVYGARGE
+302 VQVYGS
-311 QGEFQNDTKL
+311 QGEKGGWEPVSNRPEKTM
-321 VTETPEER
+321 EER

-337 RPEQYMVGFSFYEEK
+337 RPEQYMIGFSFYEER

-362 NTRKDEDTANGINT
+362 NVEDESNPNIGKEIK
-376 DITGTRAERYARWQ
+376 GTRAERYAKWQ

-405 DRDGVAHQ
+405 DRDGVAH
-413 PEKVAQQDKRSQM
+413 PKKNGYKNPKL
-426 QVDEITDNIF
+426 DNIVT
-436 HSDYSV
+436 SDYSV

-447 QVMLKDKSYDLIDEK
+447 TVMLKDKSYDLIDEK

-472 VIAQVG
+472 VMAQVG

-503 LNKFKKLSQLDLIGL
+503 LNKFKKLAQLDLIGL
-518 SRITKLDR
+518 SRITKLDQ
-526 SVLPANMKSGKDTL
+526 SVLPANMKPGKDTL
-540 ETVLETYKKNSKEE
+540 ETVLETYKKDNKEE

-562 LTISGLT
+562 LKVSGLT

-616 FDVMRSTVSNHVRSN
+616 FDTMLSTVSNHVGSN
-631 EQTVRF
+631 KQTVKF

-646 PTTYGTTSLRLP
+646 PDIYGKTSLRLP
-658 KAEGNIDL
+658 VANEKVDL
-666 QSRLLF
+666 QSQLLF

-681 INSEADYKAYQNQKI
+681 INSEADYKAYQNHKI
-696 AGRNF
+696 AGRSF
-701 VDPDYHYNNFKVSY
+701 VDSNYHYNNFKVSY
-715 DNYTLTVTDSTLGT
+715 ENYTVKVTDSTLGT
-729 TTDKR
+729 TTDKT
-734 LATDKEETYNVDFF
+734 LATDKEETYKVDFF

-773 LAEGATVIGGSADSV
+773 LAEGATVIGGSADPV
-788 NARKVFDGK
+788 NARKVFDSE

-802 LTFDNQASIIFEIKD
+802 LTFDNQASIIFEMKD

-832 DKDDYIKEAKLE
+832 GKDDYIKEAKLE

-860 EKSGDW
+860 EKSDDW
-866 VTVSTYSGEEKV
+866 QTVSTYSGQEQV
-878 YSHSLD
+878 FSHALD
-884 NISAKYWRVT
+884 NISAKYWRIT
-894 VDTKGG
+894 VDNKKN
-900 QYSSPSLPEL
+900 QYGCVSLPEL

-921 AIMKTVTAAKEL
+921 TIMKTVTTTKGL
-933 SQQKDKFPQQ
+933 SQQKDKFSQKM
-943 VLGELITKEAAV
+943 LDELK
-955 EASLTSKM
+955 
-963 FDIAVINTNVEAL
+963 
-976 KNVVDECLAYD
+976 
-987 KNKETAFKATEDYRA
+987 
-1002 AVNRIKAER
+1002 IK
-1011 VTAEEMAQFKDL
+1011 EMAL
-1023 TEKAAWL
+1023 ETSL
-1030 NSKIEAKLADR
+1030 NSKIFDVTAINANA
-1041 GYDTDLMG
+1041 G
-1049 LVDKLTPI
+1049 V
-1057 TEALKLFAK
+1057 LKDCIEKRQLLKK

>member
-1 MDKRLLVKRTL
+1 MDKHLLVKRTL

-19 MMGATLVTH
+19 LMGAALATH
-28 HDSLNTVIA
+28 HDSLNTVKA
-37 EEKTVQVQKELPFI
+37 EERTVQVQKELSSI

-63 EFKEELSKVGEASQK
+63 EFKEELSKEKVPEK

-86 QQADKQAQA
+86 QQADKQAQE
-95 LAEMKIPEKI
+95 LTKMKIPEKI

-122 HDKTSDPSEKDK
+122 HDKTSDPTEKDK

-149 VFHDWTKDYSL
+149 IFHDWTKDYSL

-190 GGDNSGIAEDAS
+190 GGDNSGIAEDTS

-226 NLDGLDVDI
+226 NLDGLDVDV
-235 ERDSIPKVNG
+235 EHDSIPKVNG
-245 EVSDENLKRSIH
+245 KASDENLKRSID

-264 LIGPKGADKSRLFIM
+264 LIGPKGVDKSRLFIM

-337 RPEQYMVGFSFYEEK
+337 RPEQYMIGFSFYEER

-362 NTRKDEDTANGINT
+362 NSRKDDDKANGINT

-390 PKTGGVKGGIFSYAV
+390 PKTGGVKGGIFSYAI

-413 PEKVAQQDKRSQM
+413 PKQIAEKDKQNVKNN
-426 QVDEITDNIF
+426 QPQIPEITDNIF

-447 QVMLKDKSYDLIDEK
+447 TVMLKDKSYDLIDEK

-472 VIAQVG
+472 VMAQVG

-503 LNKFKKLSQLDLIGL
+503 LNKFKKLAQLDLIGL
-518 SRITKLDR
+518 SRITKLDQ
-526 SVLPANMKSGKDTL
+526 SVLPANMKPGKDTL
-540 ETVLETYKKNSKEE
+540 ETVLETYKKDNKEE

-562 LTISGLT
+562 LKVSGLT

-616 FDVMRSTVSNHVRSN
+616 FDTMLSTISNHVGSN
-631 EQTVRF
+631 EQTVKF

-646 PTTYGTTSLRLP
+646 PDTYGKTSLRLP
-658 KAEGNIDL
+658 VAEGNIDL
-666 QSRLLF
+666 QSQLLF

-681 INSEADYKAYQNQKI
+681 INSEADYKAYQNHKI
-696 AGRNF
+696 AGRSF
-701 VDPDYHYNNFKVSY
+701 VDSNYHYNNFKVSY
-715 DNYTLTVTDSTLGT
+715 ENYTVKVTDSTLGT
-729 TTDKR
+729 TTDKT
-734 LATDKEETYNVDFF
+734 LATDKEETYKVDFF

-773 LAEGATVIGGSADSV
+773 LAEGATVIGGSADSQ
-788 NARKVFDGK
+788 AALKAFDGV
-797 IQSNL
+797 IEYNPISTQNR
-802 LTFDNQASIIFEIKD
+802 ASIIFEMKD

-832 DKDDYIKEAKLE
+832 GEDDYIKEAKLE

-860 EKSGDW
+860 EKSDDW
-866 VTVSTYSGEEKV
+866 QTVSTYSGQEQV
-878 YSHSLD
+878 FSHALD

-900 QYSSPSLPEL
+900 NYSWPSLPEL

-921 AIMKTVTAAKEL
+921 TIMKTVTTAKEL
-933 SQQKDKFPQQ
+933 SQQKDKFSQKI
-943 VLGELITKEAAV
+943 LDELK
-955 EASLTSKM
+955 
-963 FDIAVINTNVEAL
+963 
-976 KNVVDECLAYD
+976 
-987 KNKETAFKATEDYRA
+987 
-1002 AVNRIKAER
+1002 IK
-1011 VTAEEMAQFKDL
+1011 EMAL
-1023 TEKAAWL
+1023 ETSL
-1030 NSKIEAKLADR
+1030 NSKIFDVTAIDANA
-1041 GYDTDLMG
+1041 G
-1049 LVDKLTPI
+1049 V
-1057 TEALKLFAK
+1057 LKDCIEKRQLLKK

>member
-1 MDKRLLVKRTL
+1 MDKHLLVKRTL

-19 MMGATLVTH
+19 LMGAALATH
-28 HDSLNTVIA
+28 HDSLNTVKA
-37 EEKTVQVQKELPFI
+37 EEKTVQVQKELSSI

-63 EFKEELSKVGEASQK
+63 EFKEELSKEKVPEK

-86 QQADKQAQA
+86 QQADKQAQE
-95 LAEMKIPEKI
+95 LTKMKIPEKI

-122 HDKTSDPSEKDK
+122 HDKTSDPTEKDK

-149 VFHDWTKDYSL
+149 IFHDWTKDYSL

-190 GGDNSGIAEDAS
+190 GGDNSGIAEDTS

-226 NLDGLDVDI
+226 NLDGLDVDV
-235 ERDSIPKVNG
+235 EHDSIPKVNG
-245 EVSDENLKRSIH
+245 KASDENLKRSID

-264 LIGPKGADKSRLFIM
+264 LIGPKGVDKSRLFIM

-337 RPEQYMVGFSFYEEK
+337 RPEQYMIGFSFYEER

-362 NTRKDEDTANGINT
+362 NSRKDDDKANGINT

-390 PKTGGVKGGIFSYAV
+390 PKTGGVKGGIFSYAI

-413 PEKVAQQDKRSQM
+413 PKQIAEKDKQNVKNN
-426 QVDEITDNIF
+426 QPQIPEITDNIF

-447 QVMLKDKSYDLIDEK
+447 TVMLKDKSYDLIDEK
-462 DFPDKALREA
+462 DFPDKAFREA
-472 VIAQVG
+472 VMAQVG

-503 LNKFKKLSQLDLIGL
+503 LNKFKKLAQLDLIGL
-518 SRITKLDR
+518 SRITKLDQ
-526 SVLPANMKSGKDTL
+526 SVLPANMKPGKDTL
-540 ETVLETYKKNSKEE
+540 ETVLETYKKDNKEE

-562 LTISGLT
+562 LKVSGLT

-616 FDVMRSTVSNHVRSN
+616 FDTMLSTISNHVGSN
-631 EQTVRF
+631 EQTVKF

-646 PTTYGTTSLRLP
+646 PDTYGKTSLRLP
-658 KAEGNIDL
+658 VAEGNIDL
-666 QSRLLF
+666 QSQLLF

-681 INSEADYKAYQNQKI
+681 INSEADYKAYQNHKI
-696 AGRNF
+696 AGRSF
-701 VDPDYHYNNFKVSY
+701 VDSNYHYNNFKVSY
-715 DNYTLTVTDSTLGT
+715 ENYTVKVTDSTLGT
-729 TTDKR
+729 TTDKT
-734 LATDKEETYNVDFF
+734 LATDKEETYKVDFF

-773 LAEGATVIGGSADSV
+773 LAEGATVIGGSADSQ
-788 NARKVFDGK
+788 AALKAFDGV
-797 IQSNL
+797 IEYNPISTQNR
-802 LTFDNQASIIFEIKD
+802 ASIIFEMKD

-832 DKDDYIKEAKLE
+832 GEDDYIKEAKLE

-860 EKSGDW
+860 EKSDDW
-866 VTVSTYSGEEKV
+866 QTVSTYSGQEQV
-878 YSHSLD
+878 FSHALD

-900 QYSSPSLPEL
+900 NYSWPSLPEL

-921 AIMKTVTAAKEL
+921 TIMKTVTTAKEL
-933 SQQKDKFPQQ
+933 SQQKDKFSQKI
-943 VLGELITKEAAV
+943 LDELK
-955 EASLTSKM
+955 
-963 FDIAVINTNVEAL
+963 
-976 KNVVDECLAYD
+976 
-987 KNKETAFKATEDYRA
+987 
-1002 AVNRIKAER
+1002 IK
-1011 VTAEEMAQFKDL
+1011 EMAL
-1023 TEKAAWL
+1023 ETSL
-1030 NSKIEAKLADR
+1030 NSKIFDVTAIDANA
-1041 GYDTDLMG
+1041 G
-1049 LVDKLTPI
+1049 V
-1057 TEALKLFAK
+1057 LKDCIEKRQLLKK

>member
-1 MDKRLLVKRTL
+1 MDKHLLVKRTL

-19 MMGATLVTH
+19 LMGAALATH
-28 HDSLNTVIA
+28 HDSLNTVKA
-37 EEKTVQVQKELPFI
+37 EEKTVQVQKELSSI

-63 EFKEELSKVGEASQK
+63 EFKEELSKEKVPEK

-86 QQADKQAQA
+86 QQADKQAQE
-95 LAEMKIPEKI
+95 LTKMKIPEKI

-122 HDKTSDPSEKDK
+122 HDKTSDPTEKDK

-149 VFHDWTKDYSL
+149 IFHDWTKDYSL

-190 GGDNSGIAEDAS
+190 GGDNSGIAEDTS

-226 NLDGLDVDI
+226 NLDGLDVDV
-235 ERDSIPKVNG
+235 EHDSIPKVDKKEDTAG
-245 EVSDENLKRSIH
+245 VERSIQ

-264 LIGPKGADKSRLFIM
+264 LIGPKGVDKSRLFIM

-293 GAPYIDLLL
+293 GAPYINLLL
-302 VQVYGARGE
+302 VQVYGS
-311 QGEFQNDTKL
+311 QGEKGGWEPVSNRPEKTM
-321 VTETPEER
+321 EER

-337 RPEQYMVGFSFYEEK
+337 RPEQYMIGFSFYEER

-362 NTRKDEDTANGINT
+362 NSRKDEDTANGINT

-390 PKTGGVKGGIFSYAV
+390 PKTGGIKGGIFSYAI

-413 PEKVAQQDKRSQM
+413 PKQIAEKDKQNVKNN
-426 QVDEITDNIF
+426 QPQIPEITDNIF

-447 QVMLKDKSYDLIDEK
+447 TVMLKDKSYDLIDEK

-472 VIAQVG
+472 VMAQVG

-503 LNKFKKLSQLDLIGL
+503 LNKFKKLAQLDLIGL

-526 SVLPANMKSGKDTL
+526 SVLPANMKPGKDTL
-540 ETVLETYKKNSKEE
+540 ETVLETYKKDNKEE

-562 LTISGLT
+562 LKVSGLT

-616 FDVMRSTVSNHVRSN
+616 FDTMLSTVSNHVGSN
-631 EQTVRF
+631 EQTVKF

-646 PTTYGTTSLRLP
+646 PDTYGKTSLRLP
-658 KAEGNIDL
+658 VAEGNIDL
-666 QSRLLF
+666 QSQLLF

-681 INSEADYKAYQNQKI
+681 INSEADYKAYQNHKI
-696 AGRNF
+696 AGRSF
-701 VDPDYHYNNFKVSY
+701 VDSNYHYNNFKVSY
-715 DNYTLTVTDSTLGT
+715 ENYTVKVTDSTLGT
-729 TTDKR
+729 TTDKT
-734 LATDKEETYNVDFF
+734 LATDKEETYKVDFF

-773 LAEGATVIGGSADSV
+773 LAAGATVIKSENDE
-788 NARKVFDGK
+788 NAKKVFNGIMEYNPLSFNNK
-797 IQSNL
+797 S
-802 LTFDNQASIIFEIKD
+802 SIIFEMKD

-825 LFNDSSK
+825 LFNDNSK
-832 DKDDYIKEAKLE
+832 GKDDYIKEAKLE

-860 EKSGDW
+860 EKSDDW
-866 VTVSTYSGEEKV
+866 QTVSTYSGQEQV
-878 YSHSLD
+878 FSHALD
-884 NISAKYWRVT
+884 NISAKYWRIT
-894 VDTKGG
+894 VDNKKN
-900 QYSSPSLPEL
+900 QYGYVSLPEL

-921 AIMKTVTAAKEL
+921 TIMKTVTAAKEL
-933 SQQKDKFPQQ
+933 SQQKDKFSQKM
-943 VLGELITKEAAV
+943 LDELK
-955 EASLTSKM
+955 
-963 FDIAVINTNVEAL
+963 
-976 KNVVDECLAYD
+976 
-987 KNKETAFKATEDYRA
+987 
-1002 AVNRIKAER
+1002 IK
-1011 VTAEEMAQFKDL
+1011 EMAL
-1023 TEKAAWL
+1023 ETSL
-1030 NSKIEAKLADR
+1030 NSKIFDVTAINANA
-1041 GYDTDLMG
+1041 G
-1049 LVDKLTPI
+1049 V
-1057 TEALKLFAK
+1057 LKDCIEKRQLLKK

>member
-1 MDKRLLVKRTL
+1 MDKHLLVKRTL

-19 MMGATLVTH
+19 LMGAALATH
-28 HDSLNTVIA
+28 HDSLNTVKA
-37 EEKTVQVQKELPFI
+37 EEKTVQVQKELSSI

-63 EFKEELSKVGEASQK
+63 EFKEELSKAGQESQK

-86 QQADKQAQA
+86 QQADKQAQE
-95 LAEMKIPEKI
+95 LAKMKIPEKI

-122 HDKTSDPSEKDK
+122 HDKTSDPTEKDK

-149 VFHDWTKDYSL
+149 IFHDWTKDYSL

-190 GGDNSGIAEDAS
+190 GGDNSGIAEDTS

-226 NLDGLDVDI
+226 NLDGLDVDV
-235 ERDSIPKVNG
+235 EHDSIPKVDKKEDTAG
-245 EVSDENLKRSIH
+245 VERSIQ

-264 LIGPKGADKSRLFIM
+264 LIGPKGVDKSRLFIM

-293 GAPYIDLLL
+293 GAPYINLLL
-302 VQVYGARGE
+302 VQVYGS
-311 QGEFQNDTKL
+311 QGEKGGWEPVSNRPEKTM
-321 VTETPEER
+321 EER

-337 RPEQYMVGFSFYEEK
+337 RPEQYMIGFSFYEER

-362 NTRKDEDTANGINT
+362 NVEDESNPNIGKEIK
-376 DITGTRAERYARWQ
+376 GTRAERYAKWQ

-405 DRDGVAHQ
+405 DRDGVAH
-413 PEKVAQQDKRSQM
+413 PKKNGYKNPKL
-426 QVDEITDNIF
+426 DNIVT
-436 HSDYSV
+436 SDYSV

-447 QVMLKDKSYDLIDEK
+447 TVMLKDKSFDLIDEK

-472 VIAQVG
+472 VMAQVG

-503 LNKFKKLSQLDLIGL
+503 LNKFKKLAQLDLIGL
-518 SRITKLDR
+518 SRITKLDQ
-526 SVLPANMKSGKDTL
+526 SVLPANMKPGKDTL
-540 ETVLETYKKNSKEE
+540 ETVLETYKKDNKEE

-562 LTISGLT
+562 LKVSGLT

-616 FDVMRSTVSNHVRSN
+616 FDTMLSTVSNHVGSN
-631 EQTVRF
+631 EQTVKF

-646 PTTYGTTSLRLP
+646 PDTYGKTSLRLP
-658 KAEGNIDL
+658 VAEGNIDL
-666 QSRLLF
+666 QSQLLF

-681 INSEADYKAYQNQKI
+681 INSEADYKAYQNHKI
-696 AGRNF
+696 AGRSF
-701 VDPDYHYNNFKVSY
+701 VDSNYHYNNFKVSY
-715 DNYTLTVTDSTLGT
+715 ENYTVKVTDSTLGT
-729 TTDKR
+729 TTDKT
-734 LATDKEETYNVDFF
+734 LATDKEETYKVDFF

-773 LAEGATVIGGSADSV
+773 LAEGATVIGGSADKEMSR
-788 NARKVFDGK
+788 NVFDGSLGGDR
-797 IQSNL
+797 SNL
-802 LTFDNQASIIFEIKD
+802 LGMSGPKSTIIFNLKESGIVKHWRFFNDRARSPQNPAEDIQEIKLQVFD
-817 PSLAKYWR
+817 SEKYDIET
-825 LFNDSSK
+825 LLKTPNQF
-832 DKDDYIKEAKLE
+832 DKDDYWIT
-844 VFTGQLNA
+844 V
-852 EADVKTSL
+852 DSY
-860 EKSGDW
+860 KSKSE
-866 VTVSTYSGEEKV
+866 TVNNYDQVLKM
-878 YSHSLD
+878 
-884 NISAKYWRVT
+884 NSAKYWRVT

-900 QYSSPSLPEL
+900 NYSWPSLPEL

-921 AIMKTVTAAKEL
+921 TIMKTVTIAKGL
-933 SQQKDKFPQQ
+933 SQQKDKFSQKM
-943 VLGELITKEAAV
+943 LDELK
-955 EASLTSKM
+955 
-963 FDIAVINTNVEAL
+963 
-976 KNVVDECLAYD
+976 
-987 KNKETAFKATEDYRA
+987 
-1002 AVNRIKAER
+1002 IK
-1011 VTAEEMAQFKDL
+1011 EMAL
-1023 TEKAAWL
+1023 ETSL
-1030 NSKIEAKLADR
+1030 NSKIFDVTAINANA
-1041 GYDTDLMG
+1041 G
-1049 LVDKLTPI
+1049 V
-1057 TEALKLFAK
+1057 LKDCIEKRQLLKK

>member
-1 MDKRLLVKRTL
+1 MDKHLLVKRTL

-19 MMGATLVTH
+19 LMGAALATH
-28 HDSLNTVIA
+28 HDSLNTVKA
-37 EEKTVQVQKELPFI
+37 EEKTVQVQKELSSI

-63 EFKEELSKVGEASQK
+63 EFKEELSKEKVPEK

-86 QQADKQAQA
+86 QQADKQAQE
-95 LAEMKIPEKI
+95 LTKMKIPEKI

-122 HDKTSDPSEKDK
+122 HDKTSDPTEKDK

-149 VFHDWTKDYSL
+149 IFHDWTKDYSL

-190 GGDNSGIAEDAS
+190 GGDNSGIAEDTS
-202 KYPNTPEGNKA
+202 KYPNTPEGNKV

-226 NLDGLDVDI
+226 NLDGLDVDV
-235 ERDSIPKVNG
+235 EHDSIPKVNG
-245 EVSDENLKRSIH
+245 KASDENLKRSID

-264 LIGPKGADKSRLFIM
+264 LIGPKGVDKSRLFIM

-293 GAPYIDLLL
+293 GAPYINLLL
-302 VQVYGARGE
+302 VQIYGS
-311 QGEFQNDTKL
+311 QGEKGVFQNDTKL
-321 VTETPEER
+321 VTDTPEER

-337 RPEQYMVGFSFYEEK
+337 RPEQYMIGFSFYEER

-362 NTRKDEDTANGINT
+362 NSRKDDDKANGINT

-390 PKTGGVKGGIFSYAV
+390 PKTGGVKGGIFSYAI

-413 PEKVAQQDKRSQM
+413 PEKVAQQDKRSQT

-447 QVMLKDKSYDLIDEK
+447 TVMLKDKSYDLIDEK

-472 VIAQVG
+472 VMAQVG

-503 LNKFKKLSQLDLIGL
+503 LNKFKKLAQLDLIGL
-518 SRITKLDR
+518 SRITKLDQ
-526 SVLPANMKSGKDTL
+526 SVLPANMKPGKDTL
-540 ETVLETYKKNSKEE
+540 ETVLETYKQDNKEE

-562 LTISGLT
+562 LKVSGLT

-616 FDVMRSTVSNHVRSN
+616 FDTMLSTVSNHVGSN
-631 EQTVRF
+631 EQTVKF

-646 PTTYGTTSLRLP
+646 PDTYGKTSLRLP
-658 KAEGNIDL
+658 VANEKVDL
-666 QSRLLF
+666 QSQLLF

-681 INSEADYKAYQNQKI
+681 INSEADYKAYQNQQI
-696 AGRNF
+696 AGRSF
-701 VDPDYHYNNFKVSY
+701 VDSNYHYNNFKVSY
-715 DNYTLTVTDSTLGT
+715 ENYTVKVTDSTLGT
-729 TTDKR
+729 TTDKT
-734 LATDKEETYNVDFF
+734 LATDKEETYKVDFF

-773 LAEGATVIGGSADSV
+773 LAEGATVIGGSADPV
-788 NARKVFDGK
+788 NARKVFDSE

-802 LTFDNQASIIFEIKD
+802 LTFDNQASIIFEMKD

-832 DKDDYIKEAKLE
+832 GKDDYIKEAKLE

-860 EKSGDW
+860 EKSDDW
-866 VTVSTYSGEEKV
+866 QTVSTYSGQEQV
-878 YSHSLD
+878 FSHALD
-884 NISAKYWRVT
+884 NISAKYWRIT
-894 VDTKGG
+894 VDNKKN
-900 QYSSPSLPEL
+900 QYGCVSLPEL

-921 AIMKTVTAAKEL
+921 TIMKTVTTTKGL
-933 SQQKDKFPQQ
+933 SQQKDKFSQKM
-943 VLGELITKEAAV
+943 LDELK
-955 EASLTSKM
+955 
-963 FDIAVINTNVEAL
+963 
-976 KNVVDECLAYD
+976 
-987 KNKETAFKATEDYRA
+987 
-1002 AVNRIKAER
+1002 IK
-1011 VTAEEMAQFKDL
+1011 EMAL
-1023 TEKAAWL
+1023 ETSL
-1030 NSKIEAKLADR
+1030 NSKIFDVTAINANA
-1041 GYDTDLMG
+1041 G
-1049 LVDKLTPI
+1049 V
-1057 TEALKLFAK
+1057 LKDCIEKRQLLKK

>member
-1 MDKRLLVKRTL
+1 MDKHLLVKRTL

-19 MMGATLVTH
+19 LMGAALATH
-28 HDSLNTVIA
+28 HDSLNTVKA
-37 EEKTVQVQKELPFI
+37 EEKTVQVQKELPSI

-63 EFKEELSKVGEASQK
+63 EFKEELSKAGQESQK

-86 QQADKQAQA
+86 QQADKQAQE
-95 LAEMKIPEKI
+95 LAKMKIPEKI

-122 HDKTSDPSEKDK
+122 HDKTSDPTEKDK

-149 VFHDWTKDYSL
+149 IFHDWTKDYSL

-226 NLDGLDVDI
+226 NLDGLDVDV
-235 ERDSIPKVNG
+235 EHDSIPKVNG
-245 EVSDENLKRSIH
+245 EASDENLKRSID

-264 LIGPKGADKSRLFIM
+264 LIGPKGTDKSRLFIM

-293 GAPYIDLLL
+293 GAPYINLLL
-302 VQVYGARGE
+302 VQVYGS
-311 QGEFQNDTKL
+311 QGEKGGWEPVSNRPEKTM
-321 VTETPEER
+321 EER

-337 RPEQYMVGFSFYEEK
+337 RPEQYMIGFSFYEER

-362 NTRKDEDTANGINT
+362 NVEDESNPNIGKEIK
-376 DITGTRAERYARWQ
+376 GTRAERYAKWQ

-405 DRDGVAHQ
+405 DRDGVAH
-413 PEKVAQQDKRSQM
+413 PKKNGYKNPKL
-426 QVDEITDNIF
+426 DNIVT
-436 HSDYSV
+436 SDYSV

-447 QVMLKDKSYDLIDEK
+447 TVMLKDKSYDLIDEK

-472 VIAQVG
+472 VMAQVG

-503 LNKFKKLSQLDLIGL
+503 LNKFKKLAQLDLIGL
-518 SRITKLDR
+518 SRITKLDQ
-526 SVLPANMKSGKDTL
+526 SVLPANMKPGKDTL
-540 ETVLETYKKNSKEE
+540 ETVLETYKKDNKEE

-562 LTISGLT
+562 LKVSGLT

-616 FDVMRSTVSNHVRSN
+616 FDTMLSTVSNHVGSN
-631 EQTVRF
+631 EQTVKF

-646 PTTYGTTSLRLP
+646 PDTYGKTSLRLP
-658 KAEGNIDL
+658 VANEKVDL
-666 QSRLLF
+666 QSQLLF

-681 INSEADYKAYQNQKI
+681 INSEADYKAYQNHKI
-696 AGRNF
+696 AGRSF
-701 VDPDYHYNNFKVSY
+701 VDSNYHYNNFKVSY
-715 DNYTLTVTDSTLGT
+715 ENYTVKVTDSTLGT
-729 TTDKR
+729 TTDKT
-734 LATDKEETYNVDFF
+734 LATDKEETYKVDFF

-773 LAEGATVIGGSADSV
+773 LAEGATVIKSENDE
-788 NARKVFDGK
+788 NAKKVFNG
-797 IQSNL
+797 IMEYNPISTQNR
-802 LTFDNQASIIFEIKD
+802 ASIIFEIKD

-832 DKDDYIKEAKLE
+832 DKKDYIKEAKLE

-860 EKSGDW
+860 EKSDDW
-866 VTVSTYSGEEKV
+866 QTVSTYSGQEQV
-878 YSHSLD
+878 FSHALD
-884 NISAKYWRVT
+884 NISAKYWRIT

-900 QYSSPSLPEL
+900 NYSWPSLPEL

-921 AIMKTVTAAKEL
+921 TIMKTVTTAKGL
-933 SQQKDKFPQQ
+933 SQQKDKFSQKM
-943 VLGELITKEAAV
+943 LDELK
-955 EASLTSKM
+955 
-963 FDIAVINTNVEAL
+963 
-976 KNVVDECLAYD
+976 
-987 KNKETAFKATEDYRA
+987 
-1002 AVNRIKAER
+1002 IK
-1011 VTAEEMAQFKDL
+1011 EMAL
-1023 TEKAAWL
+1023 ETSL
-1030 NSKIEAKLADR
+1030 NSKIFDVTAINANA
-1041 GYDTDLMG
+1041 G
-1049 LVDKLTPI
+1049 V
-1057 TEALKLFAK
+1057 LKDCIEKRQLLKK

>member
-1 MDKRLLVKRTL
+1 MDKHLLVKRTL

-19 MMGATLVTH
+19 LMGAALATH
-28 HDSLNTVIA
+28 HDSLNTVKA
-37 EEKTVQVQKELPFI
+37 EEKTVQVQKELSSI

-63 EFKEELSKVGEASQK
+63 EFKEELSKEKVPEK

-86 QQADKQAQA
+86 QQADKQAQE
-95 LAEMKIPEKI
+95 LTKMKIPEKI

-122 HDKTSDPSEKDK
+122 HDKTSDPTEKDK

-149 VFHDWTKDYSL
+149 IFHDWTKDYSL

-190 GGDNSGIAEDAS
+190 GGDNSGIAEDTS

-226 NLDGLDVDI
+226 NLDGLDVDV
-235 ERDSIPKVNG
+235 EHDSIPKVDKKEDTAG
-245 EVSDENLKRSIH
+245 VERSIQ

-264 LIGPKGADKSRLFIM
+264 LIGPKGVDKSRLFIM

-293 GAPYIDLLL
+293 GAPYINLLL
-302 VQVYGARGE
+302 VQVYGS
-311 QGEFQNDTKL
+311 QGEKGGWEPVSNRPEKTM
-321 VTETPEER
+321 EER

-337 RPEQYMVGFSFYEEK
+337 RPEQYMIGFSFYEER

-362 NTRKDEDTANGINT
+362 NVEDESNPNIGKEIK
-376 DITGTRAERYARWQ
+376 GTRAERYAKWQ

-405 DRDGVAHQ
+405 DRDGVAH
-413 PEKVAQQDKRSQM
+413 PKKNGYKNPKL
-426 QVDEITDNIF
+426 DNIVT
-436 HSDYSV
+436 SDYSV

-447 QVMLKDKSYDLIDEK
+447 TVMLKDKSYDLIDEK

-472 VIAQVG
+472 VMAQVG

-503 LNKFKKLSQLDLIGL
+503 LNKFKKLAQLDLIGL
-518 SRITKLDR
+518 SRITKLDQ
-526 SVLPANMKSGKDTL
+526 SVLPANMKPGKDTL
-540 ETVLETYKKNSKEE
+540 ETVLETYKKDNKEE

-562 LTISGLT
+562 LKVSGLT

-616 FDVMRSTVSNHVRSN
+616 FDTMLSTVSNHVGSN
-631 EQTVRF
+631 EQTVKF

-646 PTTYGTTSLRLP
+646 PDTYGKTSLRLP
-658 KAEGNIDL
+658 VAEGNIDL
-666 QSRLLF
+666 QSQLLF

-681 INSEADYKAYQNQKI
+681 INSEADYKAYQNHKI
-696 AGRNF
+696 AGRSF
-701 VDPDYHYNNFKVSY
+701 VDSNYHYNNFKVSY
-715 DNYTLTVTDSTLGT
+715 ENYTVKVTDSTLGT
-729 TTDKR
+729 TTDKT
-734 LATDKEETYNVDFF
+734 LATDKEETYKVDFF

-773 LAEGATVIGGSADSV
+773 LAEGATVIKSENDE
-788 NARKVFDGK
+788 NAKKVFNG
-797 IQSNL
+797 IMEYNPISTQNR
-802 LTFDNQASIIFEIKD
+802 ASIIFEIKD

-832 DKDDYIKEAKLE
+832 DKKDYIKEAKLE

-860 EKSGDW
+860 EKSDDW
-866 VTVSTYSGEEKV
+866 QTVSTYSGQEQV
-878 YSHSLD
+878 FSHALD
-884 NISAKYWRVT
+884 NISAKYWRIT

-900 QYSSPSLPEL
+900 NYSWPSLPEL

-921 AIMKTVTAAKEL
+921 TIMKTVTTAKGL
-933 SQQKDKFPQQ
+933 SQQKDKFSQKM
-943 VLGELITKEAAV
+943 LDELK
-955 EASLTSKM
+955 
-963 FDIAVINTNVEAL
+963 
-976 KNVVDECLAYD
+976 
-987 KNKETAFKATEDYRA
+987 
-1002 AVNRIKAER
+1002 IK
-1011 VTAEEMAQFKDL
+1011 EMAL
-1023 TEKAAWL
+1023 ETSL
-1030 NSKIEAKLADR
+1030 NSKIFDVTAINANA
-1041 GYDTDLMG
+1041 G
-1049 LVDKLTPI
+1049 V
-1057 TEALKLFAK
+1057 LKDCIEKRQLLKK

>member
-1 MDKRLLVKRTL
+1 MDKHLLVKRTL

-19 MMGATLVTH
+19 LMGAALATH
-28 HDSLNTVIA
+28 HDSLNTVKA
-37 EEKTVQVQKELPFI
+37 EEKTVQVQKELSSI
-51 DSLHYLSENSKK
+51 DGLHYLSENSKK
-63 EFKEELSKVGEASQK
+63 EFKEELSKEKAPEK

-86 QQADKQAQA
+86 QQADKQAQE
-95 LAEMKIPEKI
+95 LAKMKIPEKI

-122 HDKTSDPSEKDK
+122 HDKTSDPTEKDK

-149 VFHDWTKDYSL
+149 IFHDWTKDYSL

-190 GGDNSGIAEDAS
+190 GGDNSGIAEDTS

-213 LAKAIVDEYVYKY
+213 LAKSIVDEYVYKY
-226 NLDGLDVDI
+226 NLDGLDVDV
-235 ERDSIPKVNG
+235 EHDSIPKVDKKEDTAG
-245 EVSDENLKRSIH
+245 VERSIQ

-293 GAPYIDLLL
+293 GAPYINLLL
-302 VQVYGARGE
+302 VQVYGS
-311 QGEFQNDTKL
+311 QGEKGGWEPVSNRPEKTM
-321 VTETPEER
+321 EER

-337 RPEQYMVGFSFYEEK
+337 RPEQYMIGFSFYEER

-362 NTRKDEDTANGINT
+362 NVEDESNPNIGKEIK
-376 DITGTRAERYARWQ
+376 GTRAERYAKWQ

-405 DRDGVAHQ
+405 DRDGVAH
-413 PEKVAQQDKRSQM
+413 PKKNGYKNPKL
-426 QVDEITDNIF
+426 DNIVT
-436 HSDYSV
+436 SDYSV

-447 QVMLKDKSYDLIDEK
+447 TVMLKDKSYDLIDEK

-472 VIAQVG
+472 VMAQVG
-478 TRKGDLERFNGTL
+478 TRKGDLERFDGTL

-503 LNKFKKLSQLDLIGL
+503 LNKFKKLAQLDLIGL
-518 SRITKLDR
+518 SRITKLDQ
-526 SVLPANMKSGKDTL
+526 SVLPANMKPGKDTL
-540 ETVLETYKKNSKEE
+540 ETVLETYKKDNKEE
-554 PATIPPVS
+554 SATIPPVS
-562 LTISGLT
+562 LKVSGLT

-616 FDVMRSTVSNHVRSN
+616 FDTMLSTVSNHVGSN
-631 EQTVRF
+631 KQTVKF

-646 PTTYGTTSLRLP
+646 PDTYGKTSLRLP
-658 KAEGNIDL
+658 VANEKVDL
-666 QSRLLF
+666 QSQLLF

-681 INSEADYKAYQNQKI
+681 INSEADYKAYQNHKI
-696 AGRNF
+696 AGRSF
-701 VDPDYHYNNFKVSY
+701 VDSNYHYNNFKVSY
-715 DNYTLTVTDSTLGT
+715 ENYTVKVTDSTLGT
-729 TTDKR
+729 TTDKT
-734 LATDKEETYNVDFF
+734 LATDKEETYKVDFF

-773 LAEGATVIGGSADSV
+773 LAAGATVIKSENDE
-788 NARKVFDGK
+788 NAKKVFNG
-797 IQSNL
+797 IMEYNPISTQNR
-802 LTFDNQASIIFEIKD
+802 ASIIFEIKD

-832 DKDDYIKEAKLE
+832 DKKDYIKEAKLE

-860 EKSGDW
+860 EKSDDW
-866 VTVSTYSGEEKV
+866 QTVSTYSGQEQV
-878 YSHSLD
+878 FSHALD
-884 NISAKYWRVT
+884 NISAKYWRIT
-894 VDTKGG
+894 VDNKKN
-900 QYSSPSLPEL
+900 QYGYVSLPEL

-921 AIMKTVTAAKEL
+921 TIMKTVPAAKEL
-933 SQQKDKFPQQ
+933 SQQKDKFSQKM
-943 VLGELITKEAAV
+943 LDELK
-955 EASLTSKM
+955 
-963 FDIAVINTNVEAL
+963 
-976 KNVVDECLAYD
+976 
-987 KNKETAFKATEDYRA
+987 
-1002 AVNRIKAER
+1002 IK
-1011 VTAEEMAQFKDL
+1011 EMAL
-1023 TEKAAWL
+1023 ETSL
-1030 NSKIEAKLADR
+1030 NSKIFDVTAINANA
-1041 GYDTDLMG
+1041 G
-1049 LVDKLTPI
+1049 V
-1057 TEALKLFAK
+1057 LKDCIEKRQLLKK

>member
-1 MDKRLLVKRTL
+1 MDKHLLVKRTL

-19 MMGATLVTH
+19 LMGAALATH
-28 HDSLNTVIA
+28 HDSLNTVKA
-37 EEKTVQVQKELPFI
+37 EEKTVQVQKELSSI

-63 EFKEELSKVGEASQK
+63 EFKEELSKEKVPEK

-86 QQADKQAQA
+86 QQADKQAQE
-95 LAEMKIPEKI
+95 LTKMKIPEKI

-122 HDKTSDPSEKDK
+122 HDKTSDPTEKDK

-149 VFHDWTKDYSL
+149 IFHDWTKDYSL

-190 GGDNSGIAEDAS
+190 GGDNSGIAEDTS

-226 NLDGLDVDI
+226 NLDGLDVDV
-235 ERDSIPKVNG
+235 EHDSIPKVNG
-245 EVSDENLKRSIH
+245 KASDENLKRSID

-264 LIGPKGADKSRLFIM
+264 LIGPKGVDKSRLFIM

-337 RPEQYMVGFSFYEEK
+337 RPEQYMIGFSFYEER

-362 NTRKDEDTANGINT
+362 NSRKDDDKANGINT

-390 PKTGGVKGGIFSYAV
+390 PKTGGVKGGIFSYAI

-413 PEKVAQQDKRSQM
+413 PKQIAEKDKQNVKNN
-426 QVDEITDNIF
+426 QPQIPEITDNIF

-447 QVMLKDKSYDLIDEK
+447 TVMLKDKSYDLIDEK

-472 VIAQVG
+472 VMAQVG

-503 LNKFKKLSQLDLIGL
+503 LNKFKKLAQLDLIGL
-518 SRITKLDR
+518 SRITKLDQ
-526 SVLPANMKSGKDTL
+526 SVLPANMKPGKDTL
-540 ETVLETYKKNSKEE
+540 ETVLETYKKDNKEE

-562 LTISGLT
+562 LKVSGLT

-616 FDVMRSTVSNHVRSN
+616 FDTMLSTISNHVGSN
-631 EQTVRF
+631 EQTVKF

-646 PTTYGTTSLRLP
+646 PDTYGKTSLRLP
-658 KAEGNIDL
+658 VAEGNIDL
-666 QSRLLF
+666 QSQLLF

-681 INSEADYKAYQNQKI
+681 INSEADYKAYQNHKI
-696 AGRNF
+696 AGRSF
-701 VDPDYHYNNFKVSY
+701 VDSNYHYNNFKVSY
-715 DNYTLTVTDSTLGT
+715 ENYTVKVTDSTLGT
-729 TTDKR
+729 TTDKT
-734 LATDKEETYNVDFF
+734 LATDKEETYKVDFF

-773 LAEGATVIGGSADSV
+773 LAEGATVIGGSADSQ
-788 NARKVFDGK
+788 AALKAFDGV
-797 IQSNL
+797 IEYNPISTQNR
-802 LTFDNQASIIFEIKD
+802 ASIIFEMKD

-832 DKDDYIKEAKLE
+832 GEDDYIKEAKLE

-860 EKSGDW
+860 EKSDDW
-866 VTVSTYSGEEKV
+866 QTVSTYSGQEQV
-878 YSHSLD
+878 FSHALD

-900 QYSSPSLPEL
+900 NYSWPSLPEL

-921 AIMKTVTAAKEL
+921 TIMKTVTTAKEL
-933 SQQKDKFPQQ
+933 SQQKDKFSQKI
-943 VLGELITKEAAV
+943 LDELKIKEMAL
-955 EASLTSKM
+955 EAS
-963 FDIAVINTNVEAL
+963 
-976 KNVVDECLAYD
+976 
-987 KNKETAFKATEDYRA
+987 
-1002 AVNRIKAER
+1002 
-1011 VTAEEMAQFKDL
+1011 
-1023 TEKAAWL
+1023 L
-1030 NSKIEAKLADR
+1030 NSKIFDVTAIDANA
-1041 GYDTDLMG
+1041 G
-1049 LVDKLTPI
+1049 V
-1057 TEALKLFAK
+1057 LKDCIEKRQLLKK

>member
-1 MDKRLLVKRTL
+1 MDKHLLVKRTL

-19 MMGATLVTH
+19 LMGAALATH
-28 HDSLNTVIA
+28 HDSLNTVKA
-37 EEKTVQVQKELPFI
+37 EEKTVQVQKELPSI

-63 EFKEELSKVGEASQK
+63 EFKEELSKAGQEPQK

-86 QQADKQAQA
+86 QQADKQAQE
-95 LAEMKIPEKI
+95 LAKMKIPEKI

-122 HDKTSDPSEKDK
+122 HDKTSDPTEKDK

-149 VFHDWTKDYSL
+149 IFHDWTKDYSL

-226 NLDGLDVDI
+226 NLDGLDVDV
-235 ERDSIPKVNG
+235 EHDSIPKVNG
-245 EVSDENLKRSIH
+245 EASDENLKRSID

-293 GAPYIDLLL
+293 GAPYINLLL
-302 VQVYGARGE
+302 VQVYGS
-311 QGEFQNDTKL
+311 QGEKGGWEPVSNRPEKTM
-321 VTETPEER
+321 EER

-337 RPEQYMVGFSFYEEK
+337 RPEQYMIGFSFYEER

-362 NTRKDEDTANGINT
+362 NVEDESNPNIGKEIK
-376 DITGTRAERYARWQ
+376 GTRAERYAKWQ

-405 DRDGVAHQ
+405 DRDGVAH
-413 PEKVAQQDKRSQM
+413 PKKNGYKNPKL
-426 QVDEITDNIF
+426 DNIVT
-436 HSDYSV
+436 SDYSV

-447 QVMLKDKSYDLIDEK
+447 TVMLKDKSYDLIDEK

-472 VIAQVG
+472 VMAQVG

-503 LNKFKKLSQLDLIGL
+503 LNKFKKLAQLDLIGL
-518 SRITKLDR
+518 SRITKLDQ
-526 SVLPANMKSGKDTL
+526 SVLPANMKPGKDTL
-540 ETVLETYKKNSKEE
+540 ETVLETYKKDNKEE

-562 LTISGLT
+562 LKVSGLT

-616 FDVMRSTVSNHVRSN
+616 FDTMLSTVSNHVGSN
-631 EQTVRF
+631 EQTVKF

-646 PTTYGTTSLRLP
+646 PDTYGKTSLRLP
-658 KAEGNIDL
+658 VAEGNIDL
-666 QSRLLF
+666 QSQLLF

-681 INSEADYKAYQNQKI
+681 INSEADYKAYQNHKI
-696 AGRNF
+696 AGRSF
-701 VDPDYHYNNFKVSY
+701 VDSNYHYNNFKVSY
-715 DNYTLTVTDSTLGT
+715 ENYTVKVTDSTLGT
-729 TTDKR
+729 TTDKT
-734 LATDKEETYNVDFF
+734 LATDKEETYKVDFF

-773 LAEGATVIGGSADSV
+773 LAAGATVIGGSADPV
-788 NARKVFDGK
+788 NARKVFDSE

-802 LTFDNQASIIFEIKD
+802 LTFDNQASIIFEMKE

-832 DKDDYIKEAKLE
+832 GKDDYIKEAKLE

-860 EKSGDW
+860 EKSDDW
-866 VTVSTYSGEEKV
+866 QTVSTYSGQEQV
-878 YSHSLD
+878 FSHALD
-884 NISAKYWRVT
+884 NISAKYWRIT
-894 VDTKGG
+894 VDNKKN
-900 QYSSPSLPEL
+900 QYGYVSLPEL

-921 AIMKTVTAAKEL
+921 TIMKTVTTAKEL
-933 SQQKDKFPQQ
+933 SQQKDKFSQKM
-943 VLGELITKEAAV
+943 LDELK
-955 EASLTSKM
+955 
-963 FDIAVINTNVEAL
+963 
-976 KNVVDECLAYD
+976 
-987 KNKETAFKATEDYRA
+987 
-1002 AVNRIKAER
+1002 IK
-1011 VTAEEMAQFKDL
+1011 EMAL
-1023 TEKAAWL
+1023 ETSL
-1030 NSKIEAKLADR
+1030 NSKIFDVTAINANA
-1041 GYDTDLMG
+1041 G
-1049 LVDKLTPI
+1049 V
-1057 TEALKLFAK
+1057 LKDCIEKRQLLKK

>member
-1 MDKRLLVKRTL
+1 MDKHLLVKRTL

-19 MMGATLVTH
+19 LMGAALATH
-28 HDSLNTVIA
+28 HDSLNTVKA
-37 EEKTVQVQKELPFI
+37 EEKTVQVQKELSSI

-63 EFKEELSKVGEASQK
+63 EFKEELSKAGQESQK

-86 QQADKQAQA
+86 QQADKQAQE
-95 LAEMKIPEKI
+95 LAKMKIPEKI

-122 HDKTSDPSEKDK
+122 HDKTSDPTEKDK

-149 VFHDWTKDYSL
+149 IFHDWTKDYSL

-190 GGDNSGIAEDAS
+190 GGDNSGIAEDTS

-226 NLDGLDVDI
+226 NLDGLDVDV
-235 ERDSIPKVNG
+235 EHDSIPKVDKKEDTAG
-245 EVSDENLKRSIH
+245 VERSIQ

-264 LIGPKGADKSRLFIM
+264 LIGPKGVDKSRLFIM

-293 GAPYIDLLL
+293 GAPYINLLL
-302 VQVYGARGE
+302 VQVYGS
-311 QGEFQNDTKL
+311 QGEKGGWEPVSNRPEKTM
-321 VTETPEER
+321 EER

-337 RPEQYMVGFSFYEEK
+337 RPEQYMIGFSFYEER

-362 NTRKDEDTANGINT
+362 NVEDESNPNIGKEIK
-376 DITGTRAERYARWQ
+376 GTRAERYAKWQ

-405 DRDGVAHQ
+405 DRDGVAH
-413 PEKVAQQDKRSQM
+413 PKKNSYKNPKL
-426 QVDEITDNIF
+426 DNIVT
-436 HSDYSV
+436 SDYSV

-447 QVMLKDKSYDLIDEK
+447 TVMLKDKSYDLIDEK

-472 VIAQVG
+472 VMAQVG

-503 LNKFKKLSQLDLIGL
+503 LNKFKKLAQLDLIGL
-518 SRITKLDR
+518 SRITKLDQ
-526 SVLPANMKSGKDTL
+526 SVLPANMKPGKDTL
-540 ETVLETYKKNSKEE
+540 ETVLETYKKDNKEE

-562 LTISGLT
+562 LKVSGLT

-616 FDVMRSTVSNHVRSN
+616 FDTMLSTVSNHVGSN
-631 EQTVRF
+631 KQTVKF

-646 PTTYGTTSLRLP
+646 PDTYGKTSLRLP
-658 KAEGNIDL
+658 VANEKVDL
-666 QSRLLF
+666 QSQLLF

-681 INSEADYKAYQNQKI
+681 INSEADYKAYQNQQI
-696 AGRNF
+696 AGRSF
-701 VDPDYHYNNFKVSY
+701 VDSNYHYNNFKVSY
-715 DNYTLTVTDSTLGT
+715 ENYTVKVTDSTLGT
-729 TTDKR
+729 TTDKT
-734 LATDKEETYNVDFF
+734 LATDKEETYKVDFF

-773 LAEGATVIGGSADSV
+773 LAEGATVIGGSADSQ
-788 NARKVFDGK
+788 AALKAFDGV
-797 IQSNL
+797 IEYNPISTQNR
-802 LTFDNQASIIFEIKD
+802 ASIIFEMKD

-832 DKDDYIKEAKLE
+832 GEDDYIKEAKLE

-860 EKSGDW
+860 EKSDDW
-866 VTVSTYSGEEKV
+866 QTVSTYSGQEQV
-878 YSHSLD
+878 FSHALD
-884 NISAKYWRVT
+884 NISAKYWRIT
-894 VDTKGG
+894 VDNKKN
-900 QYSSPSLPEL
+900 QYGYVSLPEL

-921 AIMKTVTAAKEL
+921 TIMKTVTTAKEL
-933 SQQKDKFPQQ
+933 SQQKDKFSQKM
-943 VLGELITKEAAV
+943 LDELK
-955 EASLTSKM
+955 
-963 FDIAVINTNVEAL
+963 
-976 KNVVDECLAYD
+976 
-987 KNKETAFKATEDYRA
+987 
-1002 AVNRIKAER
+1002 IK
-1011 VTAEEMAQFKDL
+1011 EMAL
-1023 TEKAAWL
+1023 ETSL
-1030 NSKIEAKLADR
+1030 NSKIFDVTAINANA
-1041 GYDTDLMG
+1041 G
-1049 LVDKLTPI
+1049 V
-1057 TEALKLFAK
+1057 LKDCIEKRQLLKK

>member
-1 MDKRLLVKRTL
+1 MDKHLLVKRTL

-19 MMGATLVTH
+19 LMGAALATH
-28 HDSLNTVIA
+28 HDSLNTVKA
-37 EEKTVQVQKELPFI
+37 EEKTVQVQKELSSI

-63 EFKEELSKVGEASQK
+63 EFKEELSKAGQESQK

-86 QQADKQAQA
+86 QQADKQAQE
-95 LAEMKIPEKI
+95 LAKMKIPEKI

-122 HDKTSDPSEKDK
+122 HDKTSDPTEKDK

-149 VFHDWTKDYSL
+149 IFHDWTKDYSL

-226 NLDGLDVDI
+226 NLDGLDVDV
-235 ERDSIPKVNG
+235 EHDSIPKVNG
-245 EVSDENLKRSIH
+245 EASDENLKRSID

-264 LIGPKGADKSRLFIM
+264 LIGPKGTDKSRLFIM

-293 GAPYIDLLL
+293 GAPYINLLL
-302 VQVYGARGE
+302 VQVYGS
-311 QGEFQNDTKL
+311 QGEKGGWEPVSNRPEKTM
-321 VTETPEER
+321 EER

-337 RPEQYMVGFSFYEEK
+337 RPEQYMIGFSFYEER

-362 NTRKDEDTANGINT
+362 NVEDESNPNIGKEIK
-376 DITGTRAERYARWQ
+376 GTRAERYAKWQ

-405 DRDGVAHQ
+405 DRDGVAH
-413 PEKVAQQDKRSQM
+413 PKKNGYKNPKL
-426 QVDEITDNIF
+426 DNIVT
-436 HSDYSV
+436 SDYSV

-447 QVMLKDKSYDLIDEK
+447 TVMLKDKSYDLIDEK

-472 VIAQVG
+472 VMAQVG

-503 LNKFKKLSQLDLIGL
+503 LNKFKKLAQLDLIGL
-518 SRITKLDR
+518 SRITKLDQ
-526 SVLPANMKSGKDTL
+526 SVLPANMKPGKDTL
-540 ETVLETYKKNSKEE
+540 ETVLETYKKDNKEE

-562 LTISGLT
+562 LKVSGLT

-616 FDVMRSTVSNHVRSN
+616 FDTMLSTVSNHVGSN
-631 EQTVRF
+631 EQTVKF

-646 PTTYGTTSLRLP
+646 PDTYGKTSLRLP
-658 KAEGNIDL
+658 VANEKVDL
-666 QSRLLF
+666 QSQLLF

-681 INSEADYKAYQNQKI
+681 INSEADYKAYQNHKI
-696 AGRNF
+696 AGRSF
-701 VDPDYHYNNFKVSY
+701 VDSNYHYNNFKVSY
-715 DNYTLTVTDSTLGT
+715 ENYTVKVTDSTLGT
-729 TTDKR
+729 TTDKT
-734 LATDKEETYNVDFF
+734 LATDKEETYKVDFF

-773 LAEGATVIGGSADSV
+773 LAEGATVIKSENDE
-788 NARKVFDGK
+788 NAKKVFNG
-797 IQSNL
+797 IMEYNPISTQNR
-802 LTFDNQASIIFEIKD
+802 ASIIFEIKD

-832 DKDDYIKEAKLE
+832 DKKDYIKEAKLE

-860 EKSGDW
+860 EKSDDW
-866 VTVSTYSGEEKV
+866 QTVSTYSGQEQV
-878 YSHSLD
+878 FSHALD
-884 NISAKYWRVT
+884 NISAKYWRIT

-900 QYSSPSLPEL
+900 NYSWPSLPEL

-921 AIMKTVTAAKEL
+921 TIMKTVTTAKGL
-933 SQQKDKFPQQ
+933 SQQKDKFSQKM
-943 VLGELITKEAAV
+943 LDELK
-955 EASLTSKM
+955 
-963 FDIAVINTNVEAL
+963 
-976 KNVVDECLAYD
+976 
-987 KNKETAFKATEDYRA
+987 
-1002 AVNRIKAER
+1002 IK
-1011 VTAEEMAQFKDL
+1011 EMAL
-1023 TEKAAWL
+1023 ETSL
-1030 NSKIEAKLADR
+1030 NSKIFDVTAINANA
-1041 GYDTDLMG
+1041 G
-1049 LVDKLTPI
+1049 V
-1057 TEALKLFAK
+1057 LKDCIEKRQLLKK

>member
-1 MDKRLLVKRTL
+1 MDKHLLVKRTL

-19 MMGATLVTH
+19 LMGAALATH
-28 HDSLNTVIA
+28 HDSLNTVKA
-37 EEKTVQVQKELPFI
+37 EEKTVQVQKELSSI

-63 EFKEELSKVGEASQK
+63 EFKEELSKEKVPEK

-86 QQADKQAQA
+86 QQADKQAQE
-95 LAEMKIPEKI
+95 LTKMKIPEKI

-122 HDKTSDPSEKDK
+122 HDKTSDPTEKDK

-149 VFHDWTKDYSL
+149 IFHDWTKDYSL

-190 GGDNSGIAEDAS
+190 GGDNSGIAEDTS

-226 NLDGLDVDI
+226 NLDGLDVDV
-235 ERDSIPKVNG
+235 EHDSIPKVNG
-245 EVSDENLKRSIH
+245 KANDEKLKRSID

-264 LIGPKGADKSRLFIM
+264 LIGPKGVDKSRLFIM

-293 GAPYIDLLL
+293 GAPYINLLL
-302 VQVYGARGE
+302 VQIYGS
-311 QGEFQNDTKL
+311 QGEKGVFQNDTKL
-321 VTETPEER
+321 VTDTPEER

-337 RPEQYMVGFSFYEEK
+337 RPEQYMIGFSFYEER

-362 NTRKDEDTANGINT
+362 NSRKDDDKANGINT

-390 PKTGGVKGGIFSYAV
+390 PKTGGVKGGIFSYAI

-413 PEKVAQQDKRSQM
+413 PKQIAEKDKQNVKNN
-426 QVDEITDNIF
+426 QPQIPEITDNIF

-447 QVMLKDKSYDLIDEK
+447 TVMLKDKSYDLIDEK

-472 VIAQVG
+472 VMAQVG

-503 LNKFKKLSQLDLIGL
+503 LNKFKKLAQLDLIGL
-518 SRITKLDR
+518 SRITKLDQ
-526 SVLPANMKSGKDTL
+526 SVLPANMKPGKDTL
-540 ETVLETYKKNSKEE
+540 ETVLETYKKDNKEE

-562 LTISGLT
+562 LKVSGLT

-616 FDVMRSTVSNHVRSN
+616 FDTMLSTVSNHVGSN
-631 EQTVRF
+631 EQTVKF

-646 PTTYGTTSLRLP
+646 PDTYGKTSLRLP
-658 KAEGNIDL
+658 VANEKVDL
-666 QSRLLF
+666 QSQLLF

-681 INSEADYKAYQNQKI
+681 INSEADYKAYQNHKI
-696 AGRNF
+696 AGRSF
-701 VDPDYHYNNFKVSY
+701 VDSNYHYNNFKVSY
-715 DNYTLTVTDSTLGT
+715 ENYTVKVTDSTLGT
-729 TTDKR
+729 TTDKT
-734 LATDKEETYNVDFF
+734 LATDKEETYKVDFF

-773 LAEGATVIGGSADSV
+773 LAEGATVIKSENDE
-788 NARKVFDGK
+788 NAKKVFNG
-797 IQSNL
+797 IMEYNPISTQNR
-802 LTFDNQASIIFEIKD
+802 ASIIFEIKD

-832 DKDDYIKEAKLE
+832 DKKDYIKEAKLE

-860 EKSGDW
+860 EKSDDW
-866 VTVSTYSGEEKV
+866 QTVSTYSGQEQV
-878 YSHSLD
+878 FSHALD

-900 QYSSPSLPEL
+900 NYSWPSLPEL

-921 AIMKTVTAAKEL
+921 TIMETVTTAKEL
-933 SQQKDKFPQQ
+933 SQQKDKFSQKM
-943 VLGELITKEAAV
+943 LDELK
-955 EASLTSKM
+955 
-963 FDIAVINTNVEAL
+963 
-976 KNVVDECLAYD
+976 
-987 KNKETAFKATEDYRA
+987 
-1002 AVNRIKAER
+1002 IK
-1011 VTAEEMAQFKDL
+1011 EMAL
-1023 TEKAAWL
+1023 ETSL
-1030 NSKIEAKLADR
+1030 NSKIFDVTAINANA
-1041 GYDTDLMG
+1041 G
-1049 LVDKLTPI
+1049 V
-1057 TEALKLFAK
+1057 LKDCIEKRQLLKK

>member
-1 MDKRLLVKRTL
+1 MDKHLLVKRTL

-19 MMGATLVTH
+19 LMGAALATH
-28 HDSLNTVIA
+28 HDSLNTVKA
-37 EEKTVQVQKELPFI
+37 EEKTVQVQKELSSI

-63 EFKEELSKVGEASQK
+63 EFKEELSKAGQESQK

-86 QQADKQAQA
+86 QQADKQAQE
-95 LAEMKIPEKI
+95 LAKMKIPEKI

-122 HDKTSDPSEKDK
+122 HDKTSDPTEKDK

-149 VFHDWTKDYSL
+149 IFHDWTKDYSL

-190 GGDNSGIAEDAS
+190 GGDNSGIAEDTS

-226 NLDGLDVDI
+226 NLDGLDVDV
-235 ERDSIPKVNG
+235 EQDSIPKVNG
-245 EVSDENLKRSIH
+245 KASDENLKRSID

-337 RPEQYMVGFSFYEEK
+337 RPEQYMIGFSFYEER

-362 NTRKDEDTANGINT
+362 NSRKDEDTANGINT

-390 PKTGGVKGGIFSYAV
+390 PKTGGIKGGIFSYAI

-413 PEKVAQQDKRSQM
+413 PKQIAEKDKQNVKNN
-426 QVDEITDNIF
+426 QPQIPEITDNIF

-447 QVMLKDKSYDLIDEK
+447 TVMLKDRSYDLIDEK

-472 VIAQVG
+472 VMAQVG

-503 LNKFKKLSQLDLIGL
+503 LNKFKKLAQLDLIGL

-526 SVLPANMKSGKDTL
+526 SVLPANMKPGKDTL
-540 ETVLETYKKNSKEE
+540 ETVLETYKKDNKEE

-562 LTISGLT
+562 LKVSGLT

-616 FDVMRSTVSNHVRSN
+616 FDTMLSTINNHVGSN
-631 EQTVRF
+631 EQTVKF

-646 PTTYGTTSLRLP
+646 PDTYGKTSLRLP
-658 KAEGNIDL
+658 VANEKVDL
-666 QSRLLF
+666 QSQLLF

-681 INSEADYKAYQNQKI
+681 INSEADYKAYQNHKI
-696 AGRNF
+696 AGRSF
-701 VDPDYHYNNFKVSY
+701 VDSNYHYNNFKVSY
-715 DNYTLTVTDSTLGT
+715 ENYTVKVTDSTLGT
-729 TTDKR
+729 TTDKT
-734 LATDKEETYNVDFF
+734 LATDKEETYKVDFF

-773 LAEGATVIGGSADSV
+773 LAAGATVIKSENDE
-788 NARKVFDGK
+788 NAKKVFNG
-797 IQSNL
+797 IMEYNPISTQNR
-802 LTFDNQASIIFEIKD
+802 ASIIFEMKD

-832 DKDDYIKEAKLE
+832 DKKDYIKEAKLE

-860 EKSGDW
+860 EKSDDW
-866 VTVSTYSGEEKV
+866 QTVSTYSGQEQV
-878 YSHSLD
+878 FSHALD
-884 NISAKYWRVT
+884 NISAKYWRIT

-900 QYSSPSLPEL
+900 NYSWPSLPEL

-921 AIMKTVTAAKEL
+921 TIMKTVTTAKGL
-933 SQQKDKFPQQ
+933 SQQKDKFSQKM
-943 VLGELITKEAAV
+943 LDELK
-955 EASLTSKM
+955 
-963 FDIAVINTNVEAL
+963 
-976 KNVVDECLAYD
+976 
-987 KNKETAFKATEDYRA
+987 
-1002 AVNRIKAER
+1002 IK
-1011 VTAEEMAQFKDL
+1011 EMAL
-1023 TEKAAWL
+1023 ETSL
-1030 NSKIEAKLADR
+1030 NSKIFDVTAINANA
-1041 GYDTDLMG
+1041 G
-1049 LVDKLTPI
+1049 V
-1057 TEALKLFAK
+1057 LKDCIEKRQLLKK

>member
-1 MDKRLLVKRTL
+1 MDKHLLVKRTL

-19 MMGATLVTH
+19 LMGAALATH
-28 HDSLNTVIA
+28 HDSLNTVKA
-37 EEKTVQVQKELPFI
+37 EEKTVQVQKKLPSI

-63 EFKEELSKVGEASQK
+63 EFKEELSKAGQESQK

-86 QQADKQAQA
+86 QQADKQAQE
-95 LAEMKIPEKI
+95 LAKMKIPEKI

-122 HDKTSDPSEKDK
+122 HDKTSDPTEKDK

-149 VFHDWTKDYSL
+149 IFHDWTKDYSL

-190 GGDNSGIAEDAS
+190 GGDNSGIAEDTS

-226 NLDGLDVDI
+226 NLDGLDVDV
-235 ERDSIPKVNG
+235 EHDSIPKVNG
-245 EVSDENLKRSIH
+245 KASDENLKRSID

-264 LIGPKGADKSRLFIM
+264 LIGPKGVDKSRLFIM

-293 GAPYIDLLL
+293 GAPYINLLL
-302 VQVYGARGE
+302 VQVYGS
-311 QGEFQNDTKL
+311 QGEKGGWEPVSNRPEKTM
-321 VTETPEER
+321 EER

-337 RPEQYMVGFSFYEEK
+337 RPEQYMIGFSFYEER

-362 NTRKDEDTANGINT
+362 NVEDESNPNIGKEIK
-376 DITGTRAERYARWQ
+376 GTRAERYAKWQ

-405 DRDGVAHQ
+405 DRDGVAH
-413 PEKVAQQDKRSQM
+413 PKKNGYKNPKL
-426 QVDEITDNIF
+426 DNIVT
-436 HSDYSV
+436 SDYSV

-447 QVMLKDKSYDLIDEK
+447 TVMLKDKSYDLIDEK

-472 VIAQVG
+472 VMAQVG

-503 LNKFKKLSQLDLIGL
+503 LNKFKKLAQLDLIGL
-518 SRITKLDR
+518 SRITKLDQ
-526 SVLPANMKSGKDTL
+526 SVLPANMKPGKDTL
-540 ETVLETYKKNSKEE
+540 ETVLETYKKDNKEE

-562 LTISGLT
+562 LKVSGLT

-616 FDVMRSTVSNHVRSN
+616 FDTMLSTVSNHVGSN
-631 EQTVRF
+631 EQTVKF

-646 PTTYGTTSLRLP
+646 PDTYGKTSLRLP
-658 KAEGNIDL
+658 VANEKVDL
-666 QSRLLF
+666 QSQLLF

-681 INSEADYKAYQNQKI
+681 INSEADYKAYQNHKI
-696 AGRNF
+696 AGRSF
-701 VDPDYHYNNFKVSY
+701 VDSNYHYNNFKVSY
-715 DNYTLTVTDSTLGT
+715 ENYTVKVTDSTLGT
-729 TTDKR
+729 TTDKT
-734 LATDKEETYNVDFF
+734 LATDKEETYKVDFF

-773 LAEGATVIGGSADSV
+773 LAEGATVIKSENDE
-788 NARKVFDGK
+788 NAKKVFNG
-797 IQSNL
+797 IMEYNPISTQNR
-802 LTFDNQASIIFEIKD
+802 ASIIFEIKD

-832 DKDDYIKEAKLE
+832 DKKDYIKEAKLE

-860 EKSGDW
+860 EKSDDW
-866 VTVSTYSGEEKV
+866 QTVSTYSGQEQV
-878 YSHSLD
+878 FSHALD
-884 NISAKYWRVT
+884 NISAKYWRIT

-900 QYSSPSLPEL
+900 NYSWPSLPEL

-921 AIMKTVTAAKEL
+921 TIMKTVTTAKGL
-933 SQQKDKFPQQ
+933 SQQKDKFSQKM
-943 VLGELITKEAAV
+943 LDELK
-955 EASLTSKM
+955 
-963 FDIAVINTNVEAL
+963 
-976 KNVVDECLAYD
+976 
-987 KNKETAFKATEDYRA
+987 
-1002 AVNRIKAER
+1002 IK
-1011 VTAEEMAQFKDL
+1011 EMAL
-1023 TEKAAWL
+1023 ETSL
-1030 NSKIEAKLADR
+1030 NSKIFDVTAINANA
-1041 GYDTDLMG
+1041 G
-1049 LVDKLTPI
+1049 V
-1057 TEALKLFAK
+1057 LKDCIEKRQLLKK

>member
-1 MDKRLLVKRTL
+1 MDKHLLVKRTL

-19 MMGATLVTH
+19 LMGAALATH
-28 HDSLNTVIA
+28 HDSLNTVKA
-37 EEKTVQVQKELPFI
+37 EEKTVQVQKELSSI
-51 DSLHYLSENSKK
+51 DGLHYLSENSKK
-63 EFKEELSKVGEASQK
+63 EFKEELSKEKVPEK

-86 QQADKQAQA
+86 QQADKQAQE
-95 LAEMKIPEKI
+95 LAKMKIPEKI

-122 HDKTSDPSEKDK
+122 HDKTSDPTEKDK

-149 VFHDWTKDYSL
+149 IFHDWTKDYSL

-190 GGDNSGIAEDAS
+190 GGDNSGIAEDTS

-213 LAKAIVDEYVYKY
+213 LAKSIVDEYVYKY
-226 NLDGLDVDI
+226 NLDGLDVDV
-235 ERDSIPKVNG
+235 EHDSIPKVDKKEDTAG
-245 EVSDENLKRSIH
+245 VERSIQ

-293 GAPYIDLLL
+293 GAPYINLLL
-302 VQVYGARGE
+302 VQVYGS
-311 QGEFQNDTKL
+311 QGEKGGWEPVSNRPEKTM
-321 VTETPEER
+321 EER

-337 RPEQYMVGFSFYEEK
+337 RPEQYMIGFSFYEER

-362 NTRKDEDTANGINT
+362 NVEDESNPNIGKEIK
-376 DITGTRAERYARWQ
+376 GTRAERYAKWQ

-405 DRDGVAHQ
+405 DRDGVAH
-413 PEKVAQQDKRSQM
+413 PKKNGYKNPKL
-426 QVDEITDNIF
+426 DNIVT
-436 HSDYSV
+436 SDYSV

-447 QVMLKDKSYDLIDEK
+447 TVMLKDKSYDLIDEK

-472 VIAQVG
+472 VMAQVG
-478 TRKGDLERFNGTL
+478 TRKGDLERFDGTL

-503 LNKFKKLSQLDLIGL
+503 LNKFKKLAQLDLIGL
-518 SRITKLDR
+518 SRITKLDQ
-526 SVLPANMKSGKDTL
+526 SVLPANMKPGKDTL
-540 ETVLETYKKNSKEE
+540 ETVLETYKKDNKEE
-554 PATIPPVS
+554 SATIPPVS
-562 LTISGLT
+562 LKVSGLT

-616 FDVMRSTVSNHVRSN
+616 FDTMLSTVSNHVGSN
-631 EQTVRF
+631 KQTVKF

-646 PTTYGTTSLRLP
+646 PDTYGKTSLRLP
-658 KAEGNIDL
+658 VANEKVDL
-666 QSRLLF
+666 QSQLLF

-681 INSEADYKAYQNQKI
+681 INSEADYKAYQNHKI
-696 AGRNF
+696 AGRSF
-701 VDPDYHYNNFKVSY
+701 VDSNYHYNNFKVY
-715 DNYTLTVTDSTLGT
+715 YENYTVKVTDSTLGT
-729 TTDKR
+729 TTDKT
-734 LATDKEETYNVDFF
+734 LATDKEETYKVDFF

-773 LAEGATVIGGSADSV
+773 LAAGATVIKSENDE
-788 NARKVFDGK
+788 NAKKVFNG
-797 IQSNL
+797 IMEYNPISTQNR
-802 LTFDNQASIIFEIKD
+802 ASIIFEIKD

-832 DKDDYIKEAKLE
+832 DKKDYIKEAKLE

-860 EKSGDW
+860 EKSDDW
-866 VTVSTYSGEEKV
+866 QTVSTYSGQEQV
-878 YSHSLD
+878 FSHALD
-884 NISAKYWRVT
+884 NISAKYWRIT
-894 VDTKGG
+894 VDNKKN
-900 QYSSPSLPEL
+900 QYGYVSLPEL

-921 AIMKTVTAAKEL
+921 TIMKTVPAAKEL
-933 SQQKDKFPQQ
+933 SQQKDKFSQKM
-943 VLGELITKEAAV
+943 LDELK
-955 EASLTSKM
+955 
-963 FDIAVINTNVEAL
+963 
-976 KNVVDECLAYD
+976 
-987 KNKETAFKATEDYRA
+987 
-1002 AVNRIKAER
+1002 IK
-1011 VTAEEMAQFKDL
+1011 EMAL
-1023 TEKAAWL
+1023 ETSL
-1030 NSKIEAKLADR
+1030 NSKIFDVTAINANA
-1041 GYDTDLMG
+1041 G
-1049 LVDKLTPI
+1049 V
-1057 TEALKLFAK
+1057 LKDCIEKRQLLKK

>member
-1 MDKRLLVKRTL
+1 MDKHLLVKRTL

-19 MMGATLVTH
+19 LMGAALATH
-28 HDSLNTVIA
+28 HDSLNTVKA
-37 EEKTVQVQKELPFI
+37 EEKTVQVQKELPSI

-63 EFKEELSKVGEASQK
+63 EFKEELSKAGQESQK

-86 QQADKQAQA
+86 QQADKQAQE
-95 LAEMKIPEKI
+95 LAKMKIPEKI

-122 HDKTSDPSEKDK
+122 HDKTSDPTEKDK

-149 VFHDWTKDYSL
+149 IFHDWTKDYSL

-226 NLDGLDVDI
+226 NLDGLDVDV
-235 ERDSIPKVNG
+235 EHDSIPKVNG
-245 EVSDENLKRSIH
+245 EASDENLKRSID

-264 LIGPKGADKSRLFIM
+264 LIGPKGTDKSRLFIM

-293 GAPYIDLLL
+293 GAPYINLLL
-302 VQVYGARGE
+302 VQVYGS
-311 QGEFQNDTKL
+311 QGEKGVFQNDTKL
-321 VTETPEER
+321 VTDTPEER

-337 RPEQYMVGFSFYEEK
+337 RPEQYMIGFSFYEEN
-352 AGSGNLWYDI
+352 AQEGNLWYDI
-362 NTRKDEDTANGINT
+362 SERKESDTTGLSSS
-376 DITGTRAERYARWQ
+376 ITATRAERYAKWQ
-390 PKTGGVKGGIFSYAV
+390 PKTGGVKGGIFSYAI

-413 PEKVAQQDKRSQM
+413 PKKYAKQKEFKDA
-426 QVDEITDNIF
+426 TDNIF

-447 QVMLKDKSYDLIDEK
+447 TVMLKDKSYDLIDEK

-472 VIAQVG
+472 VMAQVG

-503 LNKFKKLSQLDLIGL
+503 LNKFKKLAQLDLIGL
-518 SRITKLDR
+518 SRITKLDQ
-526 SVLPANMKSGKDTL
+526 SVLPANMKPGKDTL
-540 ETVLETYKKNSKEE
+540 ETVLETYKKDNKEE

-562 LTISGLT
+562 LKVSGLT

-602 NKLDLAPGTENRQI
+602 NKLDLAPGTQNRQI
-616 FDVMRSTVSNHVRSN
+616 FDTMLSTVSNHVGSN
-631 EQTVRF
+631 EQTVKF

-646 PTTYGTTSLRLP
+646 PDTYGKTSLRLP
-658 KAEGNIDL
+658 VANEKVDL
-666 QSRLLF
+666 QSQLLF

-681 INSEADYKAYQNQKI
+681 INSEADYKAYQNHKI
-696 AGRNF
+696 AGRSF
-701 VDPDYHYNNFKVSY
+701 VDSNYHYNNFKVSY
-715 DNYTLTVTDSTLGT
+715 ENYTVKVTDSTLGT
-729 TTDKR
+729 TTDKT
-734 LATDKEETYNVDFF
+734 LATDKEETYKVDFF

-773 LAEGATVIGGSADSV
+773 LAAGATVIKSENDE
-788 NARKVFDGK
+788 NAKKVFNGIMEYNPLSFNNK
-797 IQSNL
+797 S
-802 LTFDNQASIIFEIKD
+802 SIIFEMKD

-832 DKDDYIKEAKLE
+832 GKDDYIKEAKLE

-860 EKSGDW
+860 EKSDDW
-866 VTVSTYSGEEKV
+866 QTVSTYSGQEQV
-878 YSHSLD
+878 FSHALD
-884 NISAKYWRVT
+884 NISAKYWRIT
-894 VDTKGG
+894 VDNKKN
-900 QYSSPSLPEL
+900 QYGCVSLPEL

-921 AIMKTVTAAKEL
+921 TIMKTVTAAKEL
-933 SQQKDKFPQQ
+933 SQQKDKFSQKM
-943 VLGELITKEAAV
+943 LDELK
-955 EASLTSKM
+955 
-963 FDIAVINTNVEAL
+963 
-976 KNVVDECLAYD
+976 
-987 KNKETAFKATEDYRA
+987 
-1002 AVNRIKAER
+1002 IK
-1011 VTAEEMAQFKDL
+1011 EMAL
-1023 TEKAAWL
+1023 ETSL
-1030 NSKIEAKLADR
+1030 NSKIFDVTAINANA
-1041 GYDTDLMG
+1041 G
-1049 LVDKLTPI
+1049 V
-1057 TEALKLFAK
+1057 LKDCIEKR

>member
-1 MDKRLLVKRTL
+1 MVYQLGSHDLVPKIRSVQMDKHLLVKRTL

-19 MMGATLVTH
+19 LMGAALATH
-28 HDSLNTVIA
+28 HDSLNTVKA
-37 EEKTVQVQKELPFI
+37 EEKTVQVQKELSSI

-63 EFKEELSKVGEASQK
+63 EFKEELSKAGQESQK

-86 QQADKQAQA
+86 QQADKQAQE
-95 LAEMKIPEKI
+95 LAKMKIPEKI

-122 HDKTSDPSEKDK
+122 HDKTSDPTEKDK

-149 VFHDWTKDYSL
+149 IFHDWTKDYSL

-190 GGDNSGIAEDAS
+190 GGDNSGIAEDTS

-226 NLDGLDVDI
+226 NLDGLDVDV
-235 ERDSIPKVNG
+235 EHDSIPKVNG
-245 EVSDENLKRSIH
+245 KASDENLKRSIQ

-311 QGEFQNDTKL
+311 QGEFQNDTRL

-337 RPEQYMVGFSFYEEK
+337 RPEQYMIGFSFYEER

-362 NTRKDEDTANGINT
+362 NVEDESNPNVGKEIK
-376 DITGTRAERYARWQ
+376 GTRAERYAKWQ

-405 DRDGVAHQ
+405 DRDGVAH
-413 PEKVAQQDKRSQM
+413 PKKNGYKNPKL
-426 QVDEITDNIF
+426 DNIVT
-436 HSDYSV
+436 SDYSV

-447 QVMLKDKSYDLIDEK
+447 TVMLKDKSYDLIDEK

-472 VIAQVG
+472 VMAQVG

-503 LNKFKKLSQLDLIGL
+503 LNKFKKLAQLDLIGL
-518 SRITKLDR
+518 SRITKLDQ
-526 SVLPANMKSGKDTL
+526 SVLPANMKPGKDTL
-540 ETVLETYKKNSKEE
+540 ETVLETYKKDSKEE

-562 LTISGLT
+562 LKVSGLT

-616 FDVMRSTVSNHVRSN
+616 FDTMLSTVSNHVGSN
-631 EQTVRF
+631 EQTVKF

-646 PTTYGTTSLRLP
+646 PDTYGKTSLRLP
-658 KAEGNIDL
+658 VAEGNIDL
-666 QSRLLF
+666 QSQLLF

-681 INSEADYKAYQNQKI
+681 INSEADYKAYQNHKI
-696 AGRNF
+696 AGRSF
-701 VDPDYHYNNFKVSY
+701 VDSNYHYNNFKVSY
-715 DNYTLTVTDSTLGT
+715 ENYTVKVTDSTLGT
-729 TTDKR
+729 TTDKT
-734 LATDKEETYNVDFF
+734 LATDKEETYKVDFF

-773 LAEGATVIGGSADSV
+773 LAEGATVIGGSADPV
-788 NARKVFDGK
+788 NARKVFDSE

-802 LTFDNQASIIFEIKD
+802 LTFDNQASIIFEMKN

-832 DKDDYIKEAKLE
+832 DKKDYIKEAKLE

-860 EKSGDW
+860 EKSDDW
-866 VTVSTYSGEEKV
+866 QTVSTYSGQEQV
-878 YSHSLD
+878 FSHALD
-884 NISAKYWRVT
+884 NISAKYWRIT
-894 VDTKGG
+894 VDNKKN
-900 QYSSPSLPEL
+900 QYGCVSLPEL

-921 AIMKTVTAAKEL
+921 TIMKTVTTTKGL
-933 SQQKDKFPQQ
+933 SQQKDKFSQKM
-943 VLGELITKEAAV
+943 LDELK
-955 EASLTSKM
+955 
-963 FDIAVINTNVEAL
+963 
-976 KNVVDECLAYD
+976 
-987 KNKETAFKATEDYRA
+987 
-1002 AVNRIKAER
+1002 IK
-1011 VTAEEMAQFKDL
+1011 EMAL
-1023 TEKAAWL
+1023 ETSL
-1030 NSKIEAKLADR
+1030 NSKIFDVTAINANA
-1041 GYDTDLMG
+1041 G
-1049 LVDKLTPI
+1049 V
-1057 TEALKLFAK
+1057 LKDCIEKRQLLKK

>member
-1 MDKRLLVKRTL
+1 MDKHLLVKRTL

-19 MMGATLVTH
+19 LMGAALATH
-28 HDSLNTVIA
+28 HDSLNTVKA
-37 EEKTVQVQKELPFI
+37 EEKTVQVQKELPSI

-63 EFKEELSKVGEASQK
+63 EFKEELSKEKVPEK
-78 VKEILAKA
+78 VKEILEKA
-86 QQADKQAQA
+86 QQADKQAQE
-95 LAEMKIPEKI
+95 LAKMKIPEKI

-122 HDKTSDPSEKDK
+122 HDKTSDPTEKDK

-149 VFHDWTKDYSL
+149 IFHDWTKDYSL

-190 GGDNSGIAEDAS
+190 GGDNSGIAEDTS

-226 NLDGLDVDI
+226 NLDGLDVDV
-235 ERDSIPKVNG
+235 EHDSIPKVDKKEDTAG
-245 EVSDENLKRSIH
+245 VERSIQ

-293 GAPYIDLLL
+293 GAPYINLLL
-302 VQVYGARGE
+302 VQVYGS
-311 QGEFQNDTKL
+311 QGEKGVFQNDTKL
-321 VTETPEER
+321 VTDTPEER

-337 RPEQYMVGFSFYEEK
+337 RPEQYMIGFSFYEER

-362 NTRKDEDTANGINT
+362 NSRKDEDKANGINT

-390 PKTGGVKGGIFSYAV
+390 PKTGGVKGGIFSYAI

-413 PEKVAQQDKRSQM
+413 PEKVAQQDKRRQT

-447 QVMLKDKSYDLIDEK
+447 TVMLKDKSYDLIDEK

-472 VIAQVG
+472 VMAQVG

-503 LNKFKKLSQLDLIGL
+503 LNKFKKLAQLDLIGL
-518 SRITKLDR
+518 SRITKLDQ
-526 SVLPANMKSGKDTL
+526 SVLPANMKPGKDTL
-540 ETVLETYKKNSKEE
+540 ETVLETYKKDNKEE

-562 LTISGLT
+562 LKVSGLT

-616 FDVMRSTVSNHVRSN
+616 FDTMLSTVSNHVGSN
-631 EQTVRF
+631 EQTVKF
-637 DKQKPTGHY
+637 DKQKSTGHY
-646 PTTYGTTSLRLP
+646 PDTYGKTSLRLP
-658 KAEGNIDL
+658 VAEGNIDL
-666 QSRLLF
+666 QSQLLF

-681 INSEADYKAYQNQKI
+681 INSEADYKAYQNHKI
-696 AGRNF
+696 AGRSF
-701 VDPDYHYNNFKVSY
+701 VDSNYHYNNFKVSY
-715 DNYTLTVTDSTLGT
+715 ENYTVKVTDSTLGT
-729 TTDKR
+729 TTDKT
-734 LATDKEETYNVDFF
+734 LATDKEETYKVDFF

-773 LAEGATVIGGSADSV
+773 LAAGATVIKSENDE
-788 NARKVFDGK
+788 NAKKVFNG
-797 IQSNL
+797 IMEYNPISTQNR
-802 LTFDNQASIIFEIKD
+802 ASIIFEMKD

-832 DKDDYIKEAKLE
+832 DKKDYIKEAKLE

-860 EKSGDW
+860 EKSDDW
-866 VTVSTYSGEEKV
+866 QTVSTYSGQEQV
-878 YSHSLD
+878 FSHALD
-884 NISAKYWRVT
+884 NISAKYWRIT

-900 QYSSPSLPEL
+900 NYSWPSLPEL

-921 AIMKTVTAAKEL
+921 TIMKTVTTAKGL
-933 SQQKDKFPQQ
+933 SQQKDKFSQKM
-943 VLGELITKEAAV
+943 LDELK
-955 EASLTSKM
+955 
-963 FDIAVINTNVEAL
+963 
-976 KNVVDECLAYD
+976 
-987 KNKETAFKATEDYRA
+987 
-1002 AVNRIKAER
+1002 IK
-1011 VTAEEMAQFKDL
+1011 EMAL
-1023 TEKAAWL
+1023 ETSL
-1030 NSKIEAKLADR
+1030 NSKIFDVTAINANA
-1041 GYDTDLMG
+1041 G
-1049 LVDKLTPI
+1049 V
-1057 TEALKLFAK
+1057 LKDCIEKRQLLKK

>member
-1 MDKRLLVKRTL
+1 MVYQLGSHDLVPKIRSVQMDKHLLVKRTL

-19 MMGATLVTH
+19 LMGAALATH
-28 HDSLNTVIA
+28 HDSLNTVKA
-37 EEKTVQVQKELPFI
+37 EEKTVQVQKELPSI

-63 EFKEELSKVGEASQK
+63 EFKEELSKAGQEPQK

-86 QQADKQAQA
+86 QQADKQAQE
-95 LAEMKIPEKI
+95 LAKMKIPEKI

-122 HDKTSDPSEKDK
+122 HDKTSDPTEKDK

-149 VFHDWTKDYSL
+149 IFHDWTKDYSL

-226 NLDGLDVDI
+226 NLDGLDVDV
-235 ERDSIPKVNG
+235 EHDSIPKVNG
-245 EVSDENLKRSIH
+245 EASDENLKRSID

-293 GAPYIDLLL
+293 GAPYINLLL
-302 VQVYGARGE
+302 VQVYGS
-311 QGEFQNDTKL
+311 QGEKGGWEPVSNRPEKTM
-321 VTETPEER
+321 EER

-337 RPEQYMVGFSFYEEK
+337 RPEQYMIGFSFYEER

-362 NTRKDEDTANGINT
+362 NVEDESNPNIGKEIK
-376 DITGTRAERYARWQ
+376 GTRAERYAKWQ

-405 DRDGVAHQ
+405 DRDGVAH
-413 PEKVAQQDKRSQM
+413 PKKNGYKNPKL
-426 QVDEITDNIF
+426 DNIVT
-436 HSDYSV
+436 SDYSV

-447 QVMLKDKSYDLIDEK
+447 TVMLKDKSYDLIDEK

-472 VIAQVG
+472 VMAQVG

-503 LNKFKKLSQLDLIGL
+503 LNKFKKLAQLDLIGL
-518 SRITKLDR
+518 SRITKLDQ
-526 SVLPANMKSGKDTL
+526 SVLPANMKPGKDTL
-540 ETVLETYKKNSKEE
+540 ETVLETYKKDNKEE

-562 LTISGLT
+562 LKVSGLT

-579 DRETLAGLDAATLTS
+579 DRETLAGLDAATLTC

-616 FDVMRSTVSNHVRSN
+616 FDTMLSTVSNHVGSN
-631 EQTVRF
+631 EQTVKF

-646 PTTYGTTSLRLP
+646 PDTYGKTSLRLP
-658 KAEGNIDL
+658 VAEGNIDL
-666 QSRLLF
+666 QSQLLF

-681 INSEADYKAYQNQKI
+681 INSEADYKAYQNHKI
-696 AGRNF
+696 AGRSF
-701 VDPDYHYNNFKVSY
+701 VDSNYHYNNFKVSY
-715 DNYTLTVTDSTLGT
+715 ENYTVKVTDSTLGT
-729 TTDKR
+729 TTDKT
-734 LATDKEETYNVDFF
+734 LATDKEETYKVDFF

-773 LAEGATVIGGSADSV
+773 LAAGATVIGGSADPV
-788 NARKVFDGK
+788 NARKVFDSE

-802 LTFDNQASIIFEIKD
+802 LTFDNQASIIFEMKE

-832 DKDDYIKEAKLE
+832 GKDDYIKEAKLE

-860 EKSGDW
+860 EKSDDW
-866 VTVSTYSGEEKV
+866 QTVSTYSGQEQV
-878 YSHSLD
+878 FSHALD
-884 NISAKYWRVT
+884 NISAKYWRIT
-894 VDTKGG
+894 VDNKKN
-900 QYSSPSLPEL
+900 QYGYVSLPEL

-921 AIMKTVTAAKEL
+921 TIMKTVTTAKEL
-933 SQQKDKFPQQ
+933 SQQKDKFSQKM
-943 VLGELITKEAAV
+943 LDELK
-955 EASLTSKM
+955 
-963 FDIAVINTNVEAL
+963 
-976 KNVVDECLAYD
+976 
-987 KNKETAFKATEDYRA
+987 
-1002 AVNRIKAER
+1002 IK
-1011 VTAEEMAQFKDL
+1011 EMAL
-1023 TEKAAWL
+1023 ETSL
-1030 NSKIEAKLADR
+1030 NSKIFDVTAINANA
-1041 GYDTDLMG
+1041 G
-1049 LVDKLTPI
+1049 V
-1057 TEALKLFAK
+1057 LKDCIEKRQLLKK